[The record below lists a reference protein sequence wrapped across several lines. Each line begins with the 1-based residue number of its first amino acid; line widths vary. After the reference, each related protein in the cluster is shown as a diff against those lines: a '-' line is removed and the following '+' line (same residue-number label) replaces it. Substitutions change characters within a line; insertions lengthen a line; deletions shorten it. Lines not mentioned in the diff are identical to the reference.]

1 MCENCAEL
9 VEVLNELSDADGSEG
24 GFQLKKEHALRVLG
38 YISSW
43 SQRQCL
49 CCFKEYKH
57 LEVFNQLVYALINL
71 VITQINSL
79 RNQLC
84 SAQNLTH
91 KGSGTEEGRPDW
103 AAGESA
109 PGSLPQPASPGED
122 EPVNVERDSA
132 EEDANI
138 PDPNQKKTQSHEQE
152 KIWPDGAQANPLGP
166 LDGGSESLNG
176 ENAAGGGGDNLDPF
190 SSWTTEEKEKLL
202 LCAAKIFQ
210 IQFPLYTAYKHNTHP
225 TIEDISAH
233 ESNILGSF
241 CDMND
246 VEVPLHLLRY
256 VCLFCGKH
264 GLSLMKECFEL
275 GTPES
280 LPFPIA
286 HAFITIVSNIRIWLH
301 IPAVMQ
307 HIIPFRTYVIR
318 YLCKLSD
325 QELRQSAARNMADL
339 MWSTVKEPLDSA
351 LCFDK
356 ESLDLAFKYFMSP
369 TLTMRLAGLS
379 QITNQLHTFNDVC
392 NNESLVSD
400 TETSI
405 AKELADWLIHNNV
418 VEHIFGPNLHIEI
431 IKQCQVILNF
441 LAAEGRLS
449 TQHIDCIWAAAQLK
463 HCSRYIHDLF
473 PSLIKNLDPVPLRH
487 VLNLVSGLHPS
498 AHTEQT
504 LYLASMLIK
513 ALWNNALAAKA
524 QLSKQSSFASLLNT
538 NLPMGNK
545 KGSPAA
551 SPDSSDNSDTQHS
564 GGSDMEMDDQM
575 MVPSNKRSQQRLSDT
590 EESMQGSSDE
600 TANSVEEGSSGP
612 GSSSGRS
619 EASSNE
625 AASSRA
631 SQSAG
636 SPGSELH
643 SDDMADS
650 EALKEEEEDEEE
662 DDEEDEDDDEEDDD
676 EGNASNAED
685 GQQKEG
691 HTETRKRKAGEALG
705 EGSGHG
711 VGSIGSGGGAKTKVL
726 QFSPETSA
734 AMVTAASTSLEGRM
748 RLLDACSS
756 SSSARA
762 EAMEPQQPEDI
773 SPSQMGQGP
782 QEPPCLPRP
791 GDFLGGAMSSELFNC
806 RRFIG
811 PQHHHHHHHHHH
823 EGPMVEDMLSADDV
837 SCSSSQVSA
846 KSEKNMADFDGEES
860 GCEEEL
866 VQINSHAE
874 LSSHLQQHLPN
885 LASIYH
891 EHLVQ
896 GPAVHKHQYSSHAVT
911 DINLDNV
918 CKKGNTLLWDL
929 VQDEDAI
936 HLSEG
941 LINEA
946 EKLLCSLV
954 CWFTDRQIRM
964 RFIEGCLD
972 NLAHHRSVVVSL
984 RLLPKLFGTFQQF
997 GSSYD
1002 THWITMWAEK
1012 ELHMM
1017 KLFFD
1022 NLQHYI
1028 QEVREHR
1035 HKFALYSHS
1044 AEVQVRL
1051 QFLTCV
1057 FSTLG
1062 SPDHFRLSLEQ
1073 VDILWHCLVEDAEC
1087 YDDALHW
1094 FLNQVRSKDQHA
1106 MGMETYKHLFLEKM
1120 PQLKPETIS
1129 MTGLNLFQHL
1139 CNLARLATSTLDN
1152 ASNCELCGMDQLW
1165 GIALR
1170 AQSADISRAAIQY
1183 INSYYINAGKTG
1195 LEKEQEFIRKC
1206 MESLLM
1212 ASANLEKDAHSSLTS
1227 IERGLLMLKTHL
1239 EAFRRRFAYHL
1250 RQWQIEGTG
1259 ISSHLKALSDKQS
1272 LPLRIVCQPAGLP
1285 DKMTIE
1291 MYPSDQVADLR
1302 AEVTHWYENL
1312 QKEQMNQQAQL
1323 QEFGQSS
1330 RQQGD
1335 FPGGLMGPVRM
1346 ISSGHELTTDYDE
1359 KTLHELGFKDM
1370 QMVFVSLGAPRRE
1383 RKGEGVQLPASCLP
1397 PPQKEHIPMLLLL
1410 QEPHLTTLFDLLE
1423 MLACFKPPSPN
1434 TEKLQESPESARC
1447 EELHLHAEN
1456 LSRRVWE
1463 LLMLLPTCPKM
1474 LQAFQNI
1481 SDETLQSGESLCWKE
1496 LLRIKSPHKLLY
1508 ALEIIEALGK
1518 PNRRIHRESTGSY
1531 SDLYPDSDDSSEDQI
1546 ENSKNTWSC
1555 KFVSSG
1561 GLQLLLEIFNSGILE
1576 PKDQESWTVW
1586 QLDCLACLLKLIC
1599 QFAVDPADLDLAYH
1613 DVFSWS
1619 GLAESQRKRA
1629 WPGKSRKS
1637 TVEHGKGLHIP
1648 RLTEVFLSLV
1658 QGTNLIQRLIN
1669 VAYTY
1674 DNLAHRVLKAQSD
1687 HRSRHEVTHYSMW
1700 LLVSWA
1706 HCSSTVKSS
1715 LADSDH
1721 LHDWLKKLTLLVPE
1735 PAVRH
1740 EACNGLYKLSLS
1752 GLEGGESINRS
1763 FLLLAASTLLKFLP
1777 DAQALKPLRVEDY
1790 EEEPLL
1796 RTGCKE
1802 YFWLLCKLIDNIHV
1816 KDASQKVSPS
1826 LSLTGTMQ
1834 TTLLDLDALARH
1846 LADCIR
1852 SREILDQQDGNIE
1865 DDGLTGLLRLATSV
1879 LKHKPPFKFSR
1890 EGQEFL
1896 RDVYNLLFLLPS
1908 LADRA
1913 QPKCKSHS
1921 ARAAAYDLLVEMVKG
1936 SVENYRLLHNWVM
1949 SQHMQ
1954 SSHAPYKWDY
1964 WPHDDVRAEC
1974 RFVGLTNLGATCYMA
1989 STIQQLY
1996 MIPEARQAV
2005 FTAKYSEEIK
2015 HKTTLLELQKMF
2027 TYLMESERKAY
2038 NPRPFCKTYTMD
2050 KQPLNTGEQKDMT
2063 EFFTDLITKI
2073 EEMSQELKN
2082 TVKTLFGGVIT
2093 NNVVSLDC
2101 DHVSQTAEEFYTVRC
2116 QVADMK
2122 NIYESLDEVTIKD
2135 TLEGDNMY
2143 TCSQCGKKVRAEK
2156 RACFKKLPRILSFN
2170 TMRYTFNMVTM
2181 MKEKVNTHFSFPLR
2195 LDMTPY
2201 TEDFL
2206 MGKGERKEGFREE
2219 REQSVTESYEYD
2231 LIGVTVHT
2239 GTADGG
2245 HYYSFI
2251 RDIVNPHAYKNNKWY
2266 LFNDAEVKP
2275 FDSAQ
2280 LASECFGGEMTT
2292 KTYDSVTD
2300 KFMDFSFEKTHS
2312 AYMLFYKRVEL
2323 EEENGKDFSFDV
2335 SPDLLEWIWHD
2346 NMQFLQDKNIF
2357 EHTYFGFMWQLCSS
2371 IPSTLPDPKAVSLM
2385 TAKLST
2391 SFVLETFIHSK
2402 EKPTMLQWIELLTK
2416 QFNNNQAACEWFLD
2430 RMADDNWWPMQILI
2444 KCPNQI
2450 VRQMFQRLCIHV
2462 IQRLRPVHAHLYL
2475 QPGME
2480 DGSDDMDGP
2489 VEDIGS
2495 RSCVTRFV
2503 KTLLSIM
2510 EHGVKPHS
2518 KHLTEYFAFLYEFAK
2533 MGEEES
2539 QFLLSLQAIS
2549 IMVHFYMGTKGPEN
2563 PQVEVL
2569 SEEEAEEEDE
2579 EEDILSLAEEKY
2591 RPAALEKMIALI
2603 ALLVEQSRHL
2613 TLSQS
2618 DMAALTGGKG
2628 FPFLFQHIRDG
2639 INIRQTCN
2647 LIFSLCRYNNRLA
2660 EHIVSMLFT
2669 SIAKLTPEAANPFFK
2684 LLTMLMEFAGGPP
2697 GMPSFASYILQRIW
2711 EVIEYNPSQCLDWL
2725 AVQTPRN
2732 KLAHSWVLQNM
2743 ENWVERFLL
2752 AHNYPRV
2759 RTSAAYLLVSLIPS
2773 NSFRQMFRST
2783 RSLHLPTRELPLSP
2797 DTTVVLHQVYN
2808 LLLGLLGRA
2817 KLYVDAS
2824 VHGTT
2829 KLVQY
2834 FSFMTYCLISKTEK
2848 LMFSGYFMDLWNL
2861 FQPKLSEPAI
2871 ATNHNKQALLS
2882 FWYNVCVDCPE
2893 NVRLVVQNPVVTK
2906 NIAFNYILADHD
2918 DQEVVLFNRGM
2929 LPAYYGILRM
2939 CCEQSPTFT
2948 RQLASHQNIQW
2959 AFKNLTPH
2967 ASQYPGAVEELFNL
2981 MQLFVAQRVDMKE
2994 EELDDIKQF
3003 KKTTISCYLRCLDGR
3018 SCWTTLISA
3027 FRVLLENDEDRL
3039 LVVFNRGLIL
3049 MTESFNTLHMMYHE
3063 ATACHVTGDLVE
3075 LLSIFLS
3082 VLKSTRPYL
3091 QRKDVKQALIQ
3102 WQERIDFAHKLLT
3115 LLNSYSPPEL
3125 RNACLDVL
3133 KELVLLSPHDFL
3145 HTLVPFLQHNH
3156 CTYHHSNIPMSF
3168 GPYLPCRENIK
3179 LMGAKNN
3186 IRPPRPELNMCL
3198 LPSLVESSKG
3208 KDEVYDRMLLDYF
3221 LSYHQFIHLLCRV
3234 AINCEKFTD
3243 TLVKL
3248 SVLIAYEGLPLHLAL
3263 FPKLW
3268 TELCQSQSVLAKT
3281 CVKLLCDDP
3290 AFSEYIKCI
3299 LMDERTFLNNNVVYS
3314 FLTCFLPKLQVLSGP
3329 SCSNLISVLVTN
3341 LLTEQS
3347 NLQPE
3352 LALHRV
3358 ELNKTS
3364 SLLNADLRSLVLL
3377 LSIQPPPSIDA
3388 ALCPALQELLG
3399 RCRLCLQ
3406 QRSSLELEAKDLK
3419 SKAEDEGATPVK
3431 RRRVS
3436 SDDDRAADA
3445 AAPLCMASSSSSSA
3459 LPVCGDPKPDQQ
3471 EALTPA
3477 STSDTETRD
3486 SSSLID
3492 PGTEQDPPS
3501 PEPTPATSRN
3511 MDSALKEEKMEV
3523 SSSSSS
3529 SFSSSS
3535 SSSLLQDAGDGF
3547 VQVEEP
3553 EAPQPGGTGEE
3564 REEERRRTEPQPP
3577 TAADGEAKDSAAAA
3591 ANVSGSAPTLP
3602 EDATSPS
3609 AIGLAG
3615 DGSEGAG
3622 TSQVIL
3628 SGGAPPPDML
3638 DMLHRTVEAT
3648 ITIVTK
3654 LSVKAT
3660 PSS

>member
-1 MCENCAEL
+1 
-9 VEVLNELSDADGSEG
+9 
-24 GFQLKKEHALRVLG
+24 
-38 YISSW
+38 
-43 SQRQCL
+43 
-49 CCFKEYKH
+49 
-57 LEVFNQLVYALINL
+57 
-71 VITQINSL
+71 
-79 RNQLC
+79 
-84 SAQNLTH
+84 
-91 KGSGTEEGRPDW
+91 
-103 AAGESA
+103 
-109 PGSLPQPASPGED
+109 
-122 EPVNVERDSA
+122 
-132 EEDANI
+132 
-138 PDPNQKKTQSHEQE
+138 
-152 KIWPDGAQANPLGP
+152 
-166 LDGGSESLNG
+166 
-176 ENAAGGGGDNLDPF
+176 
-190 SSWTTEEKEKLL
+190 
-202 LCAAKIFQ
+202 
-210 IQFPLYTAYKHNTHP
+210 
-225 TIEDISAH
+225 
-233 ESNILGSF
+233 
-241 CDMND
+241 
-246 VEVPLHLLRY
+246 
-256 VCLFCGKH
+256 
-264 GLSLMKECFEL
+264 
-275 GTPES
+275 
-280 LPFPIA
+280 
-286 HAFITIVSNIRIWLH
+286 
-301 IPAVMQ
+301 
-307 HIIPFRTYVIR
+307 
-318 YLCKLSD
+318 
-325 QELRQSAARNMADL
+325 
-339 MWSTVKEPLDSA
+339 
-351 LCFDK
+351 
-356 ESLDLAFKYFMSP
+356 
-369 TLTMRLAGLS
+369 
-379 QITNQLHTFNDVC
+379 
-392 NNESLVSD
+392 
-400 TETSI
+400 
-405 AKELADWLIHNNV
+405 
-418 VEHIFGPNLHIEI
+418 
-431 IKQCQVILNF
+431 
-441 LAAEGRLS
+441 
-449 TQHIDCIWAAAQLK
+449 
-463 HCSRYIHDLF
+463 
-473 PSLIKNLDPVPLRH
+473 
-487 VLNLVSGLHPS
+487 
-498 AHTEQT
+498 
-504 LYLASMLIK
+504 
-513 ALWNNALAAKA
+513 
-524 QLSKQSSFASLLNT
+524 
-538 NLPMGNK
+538 
-545 KGSPAA
+545 
-551 SPDSSDNSDTQHS
+551 
-564 GGSDMEMDDQM
+564 
-575 MVPSNKRSQQRLSDT
+575 
-590 EESMQGSSDE
+590 
-600 TANSVEEGSSGP
+600 
-612 GSSSGRS
+612 
-619 EASSNE
+619 
-625 AASSRA
+625 
-631 SQSAG
+631 
-636 SPGSELH
+636 
-643 SDDMADS
+643 
-650 EALKEEEEDEEE
+650 
-662 DDEEDEDDDEEDDD
+662 
-676 EGNASNAED
+676 
-685 GQQKEG
+685 
-691 HTETRKRKAGEALG
+691 
-705 EGSGHG
+705 
-711 VGSIGSGGGAKTKVL
+711 
-726 QFSPETSA
+726 
-734 AMVTAASTSLEGRM
+734 
-748 RLLDACSS
+748 
-756 SSSARA
+756 
-762 EAMEPQQPEDI
+762 
-773 SPSQMGQGP
+773 
-782 QEPPCLPRP
+782 
-791 GDFLGGAMSSELFNC
+791 
-806 RRFIG
+806 
-811 PQHHHHHHHHHH
+811 
-823 EGPMVEDMLSADDV
+823 MVEDMLSADDV

-866 VQINSHAE
+866 AQINSHAE

-896 GPAVHKHQYSSHAVT
+896 PAVHKHQYSSHAIT

-972 NLAHHRSVVVSL
+972 NLAHHSVVVSL

-1002 THWITMWAEK
+1002 THWITWAEK

-1022 NLQHYI
+1022 DLQHYI
-1028 QEVREHR
+1028 QEVRENL
-1035 HKFALYSHS
+1035 HKFAYGHS

-1062 SPDHFRLSLEQ
+1062 SPDHFLSLEQ

-1152 ASNCELCGMDQLW
+1152 TSSCELCGMDQLW

-1183 INSYYINAGKTG
+1183 INSYYMNKTG

-1206 MESLLM
+1206 MESLLI

-1239 EAFRRRFAYHL
+1239 EAFRRFAYHL

-1259 ISSHLKALSDKQS
+1259 ISSHLKALNEKQS

-1323 QEFGQSS
+1323 QEFGQSG
-1330 RQQGD
+1330 RQTGD
-1335 FPGGLMGPVRM
+1335 FPGLMGPVRM

-1423 MLACFKPPSPN
+1423 MLACFKPPIPN
-1434 TEKLQESPESARC
+1434 TETSQESPESQRC

-1481 SDETLQSGESLCWKE
+1481 SDETEGLCWKE

-1576 PKDQESWTVW
+1576 PKDQESWTW

-1637 TVEHGKGLHIP
+1637 TVDHGKGLHIP

-1674 DNLAHRVLKAQSD
+1674 DNLGHVLKAQSD
-1687 HRSRHEVTHYSMW
+1687 HRSRHETHYSMW

-1721 LHDWLKKLTLLVPE
+1721 LHDWLRKLTLLVPE

-1777 DAQALKPLRVEDY
+1777 DAQALKPLRQVEDY

-1816 KDASQKVSPS
+1816 KDAS
-1826 LSLTGTMQ
+1826 
-1834 TTLLDLDALARH
+1834 
-1846 LADCIR
+1846 
-1852 SREILDQQDGNIE
+1852 REILDQQDGATE

-1879 LKHKPPFKFSR
+1879 LKHKPPFKLSC

-1913 QPKCKSHS
+1913 QPKCKSHA
-1921 ARAAAYDLLVEMVKG
+1921 ARAAAYDLLVEVKG

-1954 SSHAPYKWDY
+1954 SHAPYKWDY

-1974 RFVGLTNLGATCYMA
+1974 RFVGLTNLGATCYLA

-2073 EEMSQELKN
+2073 EEMSLELKN

-2093 NNVVSLDC
+2093 NNVVSLLQDC

-2156 RACFKKLPRILSFN
+2156 ACFKKLPRILSFN

-2195 LDMTPY
+2195 LDMTSY

-2206 MGKGERKEGFREE
+2206 MGKGERKDFREE
-2219 REQSVTESYEYD
+2219 RKATESYEYD

-2251 RDIVNPHAYKNNKWY
+2251 RDIINPYAHKNNKRY

-2357 EHTYFGFMWQLCSS
+2357 EHTYFFMWQLCSS

-2416 QFNNNQAACEWFLD
+2416 QFNNSQAACEWFLD

-2480 DGSDDMDGP
+2480 DSDDMDGP

-2603 ALLVEQSRHL
+2603 ALLVEQSRSEHL

-2759 RTSAAYLLVSLIPS
+2759 RTAAYLLVSLIPS

-2829 KLVQY
+2829 KLMQY

-2861 FQPKLSEPAI
+2861 FQLQPKLSEPAI

-2929 LPAYYGILRM
+2929 LPAYYGILRL
-2939 CCEQSPTFT
+2939 CCEQSPAFT

-2981 MQLFVAQRVDMKE
+2981 MQLFVAQRPDMRE
-2994 EELDDIKQF
+2994 EELEDIKQF

-3018 SCWTTLISA
+3018 SCWTTLIA

-3049 MTESFNTLHMMYHE
+3049 MTELQSFNTLHMMYHE

-3125 RNACLDVL
+3125 RNACLVL

-3156 CTYHHSNIPMSF
+3156 CTYHHSNIPSF

-3198 LPSLVESSKG
+3198 LPSLVESSKQG
-3208 KDEVYDRMLLDYF
+3208 KDEAYDRMLLDYF

-3248 SVLIAYEGLPLHLAL
+3248 VLIAYEGLPLHLSL

-3268 TELCQSQSVLAKT
+3268 TELCQSSSAMAKT
-3281 CVKLLCDDP
+3281 CVKLLCEDP

-3299 LMDERTFLNNNVVYS
+3299 LMDERTFLNNNVAYS
-3314 FLTCFLPKLQVLSGP
+3314 FLTCFMHKVQVLSSP
-3329 SCSNLISVLVTN
+3329 SSSNLIGVLVTN
-3341 LLTEQS
+3341 LLSEQS

-3352 LALHRV
+3352 LAAHHA

-3364 SLLNADLRSLVLL
+3364 SLLNADLRALVLL
-3377 LSIQPPPSIDA
+3377 LSVQPPQAVDP
-3388 ALCPALQELLG
+3388 ALSPALQELLT
-3399 RCRLCLQ
+3399 RCRLCIQ
-3406 QRSSLELEAKDLK
+3406 QRSTLELEVKDHK

-3431 RRRVS
+3431 RRRMS
-3436 SDDDRAADA
+3436 SDDDAAADG
-3445 AAPLCMASSSSSSA
+3445 AAPLCVASTSSSSA
-3459 LPVCGDPKPDQQ
+3459 LPTCGDAKADHQ
-3471 EALTPA
+3471 EALTPT

-3501 PEPTPATSRN
+3501 PDSNPATSGN
-3511 MDSALKEEKMEV
+3511 LDSSPKEEKMEA
-3523 SSSSSS
+3523 SSSSS

-3535 SSSLLQDAGDGF
+3535 SSLMQEAGEGF
-3547 VQVEEP
+3547 VQGEEP
-3553 EAPQPGGTGEE
+3553 EPQRHVGTAEEHGEE
-3564 REEERRRTEPQPP
+3564 
-3577 TAADGEAKDSAAAA
+3577 AKK
-3591 ANVSGSAPTLP
+3591 
-3602 EDATSPS
+3602 
-3609 AIGLAG
+3609 
-3615 DGSEGAG
+3615 GAG
-3622 TSQVIL
+3622 TSTSADEEKEKEAGSKAGI
-3628 SGGAPPPDML
+3628 SPAPPQLEETTLPSAMGLVGEGPESCSSHASSAQMSSDTPDML
-3638 DMLHRTVEAT
+3638 DMLYRTVDAA
-3648 ITIVTK
+3648 IAIVTK
-3654 LSVKAT
+3654 LSTKGP

>member
-9 VEVLNELSDADGSEG
+9 VEVLNEISDTDSTDGL
-24 GFQLKKEHALRVLG
+24 QLKKDHALRIFS
-38 YISSW
+38 YINSW
-43 SQRQCL
+43 TQRQCL

-57 LEVFNQLVYALINL
+57 LEVFNQVVYALINL
-71 VITQINSL
+71 VVTHVQAL
-79 RNQLC
+79 QDQLC
-84 SAQNLTH
+84 KSCTNNTD
-91 KGSGTEEGRPDW
+91 SDW
-103 AAGESA
+103 ADVTQQS
-109 PGSLPQPASPGED
+109 D
-122 EPVNVERDSA
+122 EPVNVERESN
-132 EEDANI
+132 EEDGESEGQNTTESKLDSSEACGRTEDVSEKS
-138 PDPNQKKTQSHEQE
+138 PD
-152 KIWPDGAQANPLGP
+152 A
-166 LDGGSESLNG
+166 
-176 ENAAGGGGDNLDPF
+176 F
-190 SSWTTEEKEKLL
+190 STWNTEEKEKLL
-202 LCAAKIFQ
+202 LCVAKIFQ

-225 TIEDISAH
+225 TIEDISAQ

-264 GLSLMKECFEL
+264 GLSLMKDCFES
-275 GTPES
+275 GTPET

-286 HAFITIVSNIRIWLH
+286 HAFITVVSNIRIWLH

-339 MWSTVKEPLDSA
+339 MWSTVKEPLDTA

-405 AKELADWLIHNNV
+405 AKELADWLINNNV

-449 TQHIDCIWAAAQLK
+449 TQHVDCIWAAAQLK

-487 VLNLVSGLHPS
+487 LLNLVSALHPS

-504 LYLASMLIK
+504 LYLSSMLIK

-551 SPDSSDNSDTQHS
+551 SPESSDNSDTHHS
-564 GGSDMEMDDQM
+564 GGSDIEMDEPIM
-575 MVPSNKRSQQRLSDT
+575 NRAKRVQQRLSDT

-600 TANSVEEGSSGP
+600 TANSGEDASSGP

-619 EASSNE
+619 EGSSNE
-625 AASSRA
+625 VNSSHA

-636 SPGSELH
+636 SPGSEVH
-643 SDDMADS
+643 SEDMADS
-650 EALKEEEEDEEE
+650 EALKEEEEEEE
-662 DDEEDEDDDEEDDD
+662 EEEEV
-676 EGNASNAED
+676 ERGRCPL
-685 GQQKEG
+685 KECRNP
-691 HTETRKRKAGEALG
+691 ELRKRKSESHAGICLG
-705 EGSGHG
+705 EPQGATDRSGAN
-711 VGSIGSGGGAKTKVL
+711 SGTGKDL
-726 QFSPETSA
+726 PFSPEAVSS
-734 AMVTAASTSLEGRM
+734 VDNRM
-748 RLLDACSS
+748 RILDACSS
-756 SSSARA
+756 H
-762 EAMEPQQPEDI
+762 PEDPDHDMAEEIGPTHLSQGSQDTCI
-773 SPSQMGQGP
+773 S
-782 QEPPCLPRP
+782 RTA
-791 GDFLGGAMSSELFNC
+791 DFLGEAIGNELFNC

-811 PQHHHHHHHHHH
+811 PQHHQHHPHHHHPHHNPH
-823 EGPMVEDMLSADDV
+823 EGHIVDDMLSADDV

-874 LSSHLQQHLPN
+874 LTSHLQQHLPN

-891 EHLVQ
+891 EHLSQ
-896 GPAVHKHQYSSHAVT
+896 GPAVHKHQYSGNAIT

-964 RFIEGCLD
+964 RFIEGCLE
-972 NLAHHRSVVVSL
+972 NLANHRSVVVSL

-1017 KLFFD
+1017 KHFFE
-1022 NLQHYI
+1022 NLLHYV
-1028 QEVREHR
+1028 QEVREER
-1035 HKFALYSHS
+1035 HKFALYGHS

-1073 VDILWHCLVEDAEC
+1073 VDILWHCLVEDSEC

-1120 PQLKPETIS
+1120 PQLKPEIIS

-1139 CNLARLATSTLDN
+1139 CNLARLATSAYDSG
-1152 ASNCELCGMDQLW
+1152 SNCELCGMDQLW

-1170 AQSADISRAAIQY
+1170 AQSADVSRAAIQY
-1183 INSYYINAGKTG
+1183 INSYYINVGMTCKSAKLGKTG
-1195 LEKEQEFIRKC
+1195 LEKEQEFISKC
-1206 MESLLM
+1206 MESLMM
-1212 ASANLEKDAHSSLTS
+1212 ASGNLEKDPHSSLTI

-1250 RQWQIEGTG
+1250 RQWQIEGKG

-1323 QEFGQSS
+1323 QEFGQNS
-1330 RQQGD
+1330 RQGD

-1397 PPQKEHIPMLLLL
+1397 PPQKDNIPMLLLL

-1423 MLACFKPPSPN
+1423 MLASFKPPFGERSVED
-1434 TEKLQESPESARC
+1434 TESARC
-1447 EELHLHAEN
+1447 EELHLNAEN

-1463 LLMLLPTCPKM
+1463 LLMLLPTCPNM

-1481 SDETLQSGESLCWKE
+1481 SEEGSDGPCWKD

-1518 PNRRIHRESTGSY
+1518 PNRRIRRESTGSY

-1546 ENSKNTWSC
+1546 ENSKNSWSC

-1561 GLQLLLEIFNSGILE
+1561 GLQLLLEIFNSAILE

-1586 QLDCLACLLKLIC
+1586 LLDCLACLLKLVC
-1599 QFAVDPADLDLAYH
+1599 QFAIDPADLDLAYH
-1613 DVFSWS
+1613 DVFAWS
-1619 GLAESQRKRA
+1619 GVTENHRKRA
-1629 WPGKSRKS
+1629 WPGKSRKGAGDH
-1637 TVEHGKGLHIP
+1637 VKGLHIP

-1658 QGTNLIQRLIN
+1658 QGTNMIHRLIS

-1674 DNLAHRVLKAQSD
+1674 DNLAHRVLKAQSH

-1706 HCSSTVKSS
+1706 HCCSVVKSS
-1715 LADSDH
+1715 LADSEH

-1735 PAVRH
+1735 TAVRH

-1777 DAQALKPLRVEDY
+1777 DAQALKPVRAEDY
-1790 EEEPLL
+1790 EDEPVL

-1816 KDASQKVSPS
+1816 KDASQ
-1826 LSLTGTMQ
+1826 

-1852 SREILDQQDGNIE
+1852 REILDQQDGNIE

-1879 LKHKPPFKFSR
+1879 VKHKPPFKFSQ
-1890 EGQEFL
+1890 EGQDFL
-1896 RDVYNLLFLLPS
+1896 RDVFNLLFLLPS
-1908 LADRA
+1908 LKDRH

-1936 SVENYRLLHNWVM
+1936 SVENYRLLHNSVM
-1949 SQHMQ
+1949 AQHMQ

-1974 RFVGLTNLGATCYMA
+1974 RFVGLTNLGATCYLA

-1996 MIPEARQAV
+1996 MIPEARQAI
-2005 FTAKYSEEIK
+2005 FTAKYAEEIK

-2073 EEMSQELKN
+2073 EEMSPDLKN
-2082 TVKTLFGGVIT
+2082 TVKSLFGGVIT

-2101 DHVSQTAEEFYTVRC
+2101 EHVSQTAEEFYTVRC

-2206 MGKGERKEGFREE
+2206 MGKCDRKDGFRDEGE
-2219 REQSVTESYEYD
+2219 AKPAESYEYD

-2266 LFNDAEVKP
+2266 LFNDAEVKT

-2312 AYMLFYKRVEL
+2312 AYMLFYKRVEM
-2323 EEENGKDFSFDV
+2323 EEENGRECKFDV
-2335 SPDLLEWIWHD
+2335 SSDLLEWIWHD

-2371 IPSTLPDPKAVSLM
+2371 IPSTLPDPKAISLM

-2416 QFNNNQAACEWFLD
+2416 QFNNSQAACEWFLD
-2430 RMADDNWWPMQILI
+2430 RMADDDWWPMQILI

-2533 MGEEES
+2533 MGEEEVSRIS
-2539 QFLLSLQAIS
+2539 QFLLSLQTIS

-2563 PQVEVL
+2563 PPVEVL
-2569 SEEEAEEEDE
+2569 SEEEGEEEEE

-2603 ALLVEQSRHL
+2603 ALLVEQSRSERHL
-2613 TLSQS
+2613 TLSQN

-2628 FPFLFQHIRDG
+2628 FPFMFQHIRDG

-2697 GMPSFASYILQRIW
+2697 GMPSFASCILQRIW

-2783 RSLHLPTRELPLSP
+2783 RSLHIPTRDLPLSP

-2808 LLLGLLGRA
+2808 VLLGLLSRA
-2817 KLYVDAS
+2817 KLYVDAV

-2848 LMFSGYFMDLWNL
+2848 LMFSSYFMDLWNL

-2882 FWYNVCVDCPE
+2882 FWYNVCVECPE
-2893 NVRLVVQNPVVTK
+2893 NVRLIVQNPVVTK

-2918 DQEVVLFNRGM
+2918 DQDVVLFNRGM

-2939 CCEQSPTFT
+2939 CCEQSPAFT

-2981 MQLFVAQRVDMKE
+2981 MQLFVAQRPDMRE
-2994 EELDDIKQF
+2994 EELEDIKQF

-3027 FRVLLENDEDRL
+3027 FRILLENDEDRL

-3082 VLKSTRPYL
+3082 VLKATRPYL

-3102 WQERIDFAHKLLT
+3102 WQERIEFAHKLLT

-3125 RNACLDVL
+3125 RNACIDVL

-3168 GPYLPCRENIK
+3168 GPYFPCRENIK
-3179 LMGAKNN
+3179 LMGGKNN

-3198 LPSLVESSKG
+3198 LPSMVETSQG

-3234 AINCEKFTD
+3234 AINCEKFTE

-3248 SVLIAYEGLPLHLAL
+3248 SVLIAYEGLPLHLEL

-3268 TELCQSQSVLAKT
+3268 TELCQSQSTMAKN
-3281 CVKLLCDDP
+3281 CVKLLCEDP
-3290 AFSEYIKCI
+3290 AFAEYIKCI
-3299 LMDERTFLNNNVVYS
+3299 LMDERTFLNSNVVYTFLTS
-3314 FLTCFLPKLQVLSGP
+3314 FLLKVQSQVLSGS
-3329 SCSNLISVLVTN
+3329 SCANLINILVTN
-3341 LLTEQS
+3341 LISEYH
-3347 NLQPE
+3347 NLEPE
-3352 LALHRV
+3352 LTSQRV
-3358 ELNKTS
+3358 EVCKTS
-3364 SLLNADLRSLVLL
+3364 IILNADLRAFTLM
-3377 LSIQPPPSIDA
+3377 LSVHTPKQLD
-3388 ALCPALQELLG
+3388 PALIPTLQDLLNK
-3399 RCRLCLQ
+3399 CRTCLQ
-3406 QRSSLELEAKDLK
+3406 QRNAQELEAKERT
-3419 SKAEDEGATPVK
+3419 SKDDEGATPVK
-3431 RRRVS
+3431 RRRVN
-3436 SDDDRAADA
+3436 SDEDH
-3445 AAPLCMASSSSSSA
+3445 PLESCS
-3459 LPVCGDPKPDQQ
+3459 GDLKSEPR

-3486 SSSLID
+3486 SSVID

-3501 PEPTPATSRN
+3501 PENVSVKVDRMDLTSSVSE
-3511 MDSALKEEKMEV
+3511 DALFCSRPSEEQGGGESKIEECKDVKEEMQGIKT
-3523 SSSSSS
+3523 SSVAEEDSEFPSTSVFAGLS
-3529 SFSSSS
+3529 DMVD
-3535 SSSLLQDAGDGF
+3535 LRGCENQTLPLQD
-3547 VQVEEP
+3547 P
-3553 EAPQPGGTGEE
+3553 ETSLTDSCAQSRGLFNFMQQHDILDTLC
-3564 REEERRRTEPQPP
+3564 RTIE
-3577 TAADGEAKDSAAAA
+3577 S
-3591 ANVSGSAPTLP
+3591 
-3602 EDATSPS
+3602 
-3609 AIGLAG
+3609 
-3615 DGSEGAG
+3615 
-3622 TSQVIL
+3622 
-3628 SGGAPPPDML
+3628 
-3638 DMLHRTVEAT
+3638 T
-3648 ITIVTK
+3648 ISVVTK
-3654 LSVKAT
+3654 LPGKGNRAAS
-3660 PSS
+3660 

>member
-9 VEVLNELSDADGSEG
+9 VEVLNEISDADGSDG
-24 GFQLKKEHALRVLG
+24 GFQLKKEHALRVLA

-43 SQRQCL
+43 TQRQCL

-71 VITQINSL
+71 VIAQISSL
-79 RNQLC
+79 RDRLC
-84 SAQNLTH
+84 STHDHTH
-91 KGSGTEEGRPDW
+91 KGGAFRVKGVGSEWSSVEG
-103 AAGESA
+103 AA
-109 PGSLPQPASPGED
+109 GSLPQPSSPGED
-122 EPVNVERDSA
+122 EHVNVERDSA
-132 EEDANI
+132 EEDGGDT
-138 PDPNQKKTQSHEQE
+138 PELNQGQ
-152 KIWPDGAQANPLGP
+152 
-166 LDGGSESLNG
+166 GSELPG
-176 ENAAGGGGDNLDPF
+176 EDPVNVRQPINVSGSEGGAESHDSVSQDSF
-190 SSWTTEEKEKLL
+190 SSWSTEEREKLL

-264 GLSLMKECFEL
+264 GLSLMKECFES

-307 HIIPFRTYVIR
+307 HIIPFRNYVIR

-339 MWSTVKEPLDSA
+339 MWSTVKEPLDST

-441 LAAEGRLS
+441 LAAESRLS
-449 TQHIDCIWAAAQLK
+449 TQHVDCIWAAAQLK

-538 NLPMGNK
+538 NIPMGNK

-551 SPDSSDNSDTQHS
+551 SPDSSDNSDMQHS

-575 MVPSNKRSQQRLSDT
+575 MTGSKRGQQRLSDT

-612 GSSSGRS
+612 GSSSGHS
-619 EASSNE
+619 DVSSNE

-636 SPGSELH
+636 SPGSEMH
-643 SDDMADS
+643 SDDMVDS
-650 EALKEEEEDEEE
+650 EALKEDDEDEEEEEEDDEDEDEEE
-662 DDEEDEDDDEEDDD
+662 DEDKGDQSAAD
-676 EGNASNAED
+676 G
-685 GQQKEG
+685 GQQKESKEQP
-691 HTETRKRKAGEALG
+691 ETRKRKAGEALC
-705 EGSGHG
+705 EGNSQGAG
-711 VGSIGSGGGAKTKVL
+711 PSCSGGKDNSKVL
-726 QFSPETSA
+726 PFSPETSA
-734 AMVTAASTSLEGRM
+734 VMATAASVSLEGRM
-748 RLLDACSS
+748 RLFDACSA
-756 SSSARA
+756 SSSARPDEGA
-762 EAMEPQQPEDI
+762 SPQQPPNI
-773 SPSQMGQGP
+773 SSTQRVQGP
-782 QEPPCLPRP
+782 QEPSCLSRT
-791 GDFLGGAMSSELFNC
+791 GDFLGEAMGNELFNC
-806 RRFIG
+806 QRFIA
-811 PQHHHHHHHHHH
+811 PQHHHHHHHHH
-823 EGPMVEDMLSADDV
+823 EGALVEDMLSADDV

-929 VQDEDAI
+929 VQDEDAV

-1022 NLQHYI
+1022 DLQHYI
-1028 QEVREHR
+1028 REVHEHR
-1035 HKFALYSHS
+1035 HRFALYSHS

-1139 CNLARLATSTLDN
+1139 CNLARLATSALDN
-1152 ASNCELCGMDQLW
+1152 ASSCELCGMDQLW

-1212 ASANLEKDAHSSLTS
+1212 ASANLEKYAQSSLTS

-1323 QEFGQSS
+1323 QEFGQSG
-1330 RQQGD
+1330 RQPGD

-1383 RKGEGVQLPASCLP
+1383 RKGEGIQLPASCLP

-1410 QEPHLTTLFDLLE
+1410 QEPHLTTLFELLE
-1423 MLACFKPPSPN
+1423 MLACFKPPSHT
-1434 TEKLQESPESARC
+1434 TEKDQEDPESARC

-1481 SDETLQSGESLCWKE
+1481 SDDTTGEGLCWKE

-1518 PNRRIHRESTGSY
+1518 PNRHIHRESTGSY
-1531 SDLYPDSDDSSEDQI
+1531 SDLYPDSDDSTEDQI
-1546 ENSKNTWSC
+1546 ENSKNSWSC

-1561 GLQLLLEIFNSGILE
+1561 GLQLLLEIFNSAILE
-1576 PKDQESWTVW
+1576 PKEQESWTVW
-1586 QLDCLACLLKLIC
+1586 LLDCLACLLKLIC

-1619 GLAESQRKRA
+1619 GLTDGQRKRA
-1629 WPGKSRKS
+1629 WHGKSRKS

-1648 RLTEVFLSLV
+1648 RLTEVFLGLV
-1658 QGTNLIQRLIN
+1658 QETNLIQRLIN

-1706 HCSSTVKSS
+1706 HCSSAVKSS

-1752 GLEGGESINRS
+1752 GLEGGDSINRS

-1796 RTGCKE
+1796 RKGCKE

-1816 KDASQKVSPS
+1816 KDASQVSPS
-1826 LSLTGTMQ
+1826 LSLAGSVQ
-1834 TTLLDLDALARH
+1834 TTLLDLDSLARH

-1852 SREILDQQDGNIE
+1852 SREILDQQDGAIE

-1896 RDVYNLLFLLPS
+1896 RDIHNLLFLLPS

-1913 QPKCKSHS
+1913 QPKCKSHAS
-1921 ARAAAYDLLVEMVKG
+1921 RAAAYDLLVETVKG
-1936 SVENYRLLHNWVM
+1936 SMENYRLLHNWVM

-1954 SSHAPYKWDY
+1954 TSHAAYKWDY

-1974 RFVGLTNLGATCYMA
+1974 RFVGLTNLGATCYLA

-2005 FTAKYSEEIK
+2005 FTAKYAEDIK

-2063 EFFTDLITKI
+2063 EFFTDLITKM
-2073 EEMSQELKN
+2073 EEMSHELKN

-2219 REQSVTESYEYD
+2219 GEPKVTGSYEYD

-2251 RDIVNPHAYKNNKWY
+2251 RDIINPHAYKNNKWY
-2266 LFNDAEVKP
+2266 LFNDAEVKS

-2312 AYMLFYKRVEL
+2312 AYMLFYKRVEP

-2416 QFNNNQAACEWFLD
+2416 QFNNSQAACEWFLD
-2430 RMADDNWWPMQILI
+2430 QMADDNWWPMQILI

-2480 DGSDDMDGP
+2480 DSSDDMDGP

-2549 IMVHFYMGTKGPEN
+2549 IMVHFYMGTKGPDN

-2569 SEEEAEEEDE
+2569 SEEEGEEEDE

-2603 ALLVEQSRHL
+2603 ALLVEQSRSERHL

-2797 DTTVVLHQVYN
+2797 DTTMVLHQVYN

-2848 LMFSGYFMDLWNL
+2848 LMFTGYFMDLWNL

-2871 ATNHNKQALLS
+2871 ATNHNKQALLT
-2882 FWYNVCVDCPE
+2882 FWYNMCVDCPE

-2918 DQEVVLFNRGM
+2918 DQEVVLFNRSM

-2939 CCEQSPTFT
+2939 CCEQSPAFT

-2981 MQLFVAQRVDMKE
+2981 MQLFVAQRADMRE
-2994 EELDDIKQF
+2994 EELDDVKQF
-3003 KKTTISCYLRCLDGR
+3003 KKTTINCYLRCLDGR

-3027 FRVLLENDEDRL
+3027 FRILLENDEDRL

-3082 VLKSTRPYL
+3082 VLKATHPYL
-3091 QRKDVKQALIQ
+3091 HRKDVKQALIQ

-3198 LPSLVESSKG
+3198 LPSMVESRKG
-3208 KDEVYDRMLLDYF
+3208 KDEVYDQMLLDYF

-3248 SVLIAYEGLPLHLAL
+3248 SVLIAYEGLPLHLTL

-3268 TELCQSQSVLAKT
+3268 AELSQSQAVLAKT
-3281 CVKLLCDDP
+3281 CMKLLCEDP
-3290 AFSEYIKCI
+3290 VFSEYIKVI
-3299 LMDERTFLNNNVVYS
+3299 LMEERTFLNNNTAYS
-3314 FLTCFLPKLQVLSGP
+3314 FLTCFLHKVQVLSAS
-3329 SCSNLISVLVTN
+3329 SCSNLVDVLVTN
-3341 LLTEQS
+3341 LLNEQS
-3347 NLQPE
+3347 SLQPE
-3352 LALHRV
+3352 LTAAQWM
-3358 ELNKTS
+3358 EFSKS
-3364 SLLNADLRSLVLL
+3364 SNQLNAELRVLVLL
-3377 LSIQPPPSIDA
+3377 LSIHPPQSVDP
-3388 ALCPALQELLG
+3388 ALGPTLQELLG
-3399 RCRLCLQ
+3399 RCRVCLH
-3406 QRSSLELEAKDLK
+3406 QRNTLELEAKDHK
-3419 SKAEDEGATPVK
+3419 TKVEDEGATPVK
-3431 RRRVS
+3431 RRRMS
-3436 SDDDRAADA
+3436 SDEDRVGEPAS
-3445 AAPLCMASSSSSSA
+3445 LCSSS
-3459 LPVCGDPKPDQQ
+3459 LPPCSEVKPDQQ
-3471 EALTPA
+3471 EALTPT

-3492 PGTEQDPPS
+3492 PGTEQDPPTPDPAPSGNLDMS
-3501 PEPTPATSRN
+3501 P
-3511 MDSALKEEKMEV
+3511 KEEKMEA
-3523 SSSSSS
+3523 SSSSS

-3535 SSSLLQDAGDGF
+3535 SLLQETGEGLVQGKEIEAPLGVEGGVAPATQSEKVKEEKAASKAGSSL
-3547 VQVEEP
+3547 
-3553 EAPQPGGTGEE
+3553 
-3564 REEERRRTEPQPP
+3564 
-3577 TAADGEAKDSAAAA
+3577 
-3591 ANVSGSAPTLP
+3591 
-3602 EDATSPS
+3602 
-3609 AIGLAG
+3609 
-3615 DGSEGAG
+3615 
-3622 TSQVIL
+3622 
-3628 SGGAPPPDML
+3628 APPLSEDTPFSTSLETVGEGLEYSSGHTPSPQAFLSVGPPADML
-3638 DMLHRTVEAT
+3638 DMLYRTVEAA

-3654 LSVKAT
+3654 LSAKGP

>member
-9 VEVLNELSDADGSEG
+9 VEVLNEISDTDSTDGL
-24 GFQLKKEHALRVLG
+24 QLKKDHALRIFS
-38 YISSW
+38 YINSW
-43 SQRQCL
+43 TQRQCL

-57 LEVFNQLVYALINL
+57 LEVFNQVVYALINL
-71 VITQINSL
+71 VVTHVQAL
-79 RNQLC
+79 QDQLC
-84 SAQNLTH
+84 KSCTNNTD
-91 KGSGTEEGRPDW
+91 SDW
-103 AAGESA
+103 ADVTQQS
-109 PGSLPQPASPGED
+109 D
-122 EPVNVERDSA
+122 EPVNVERESN
-132 EEDANI
+132 EEDGESEGQNTTESKLDSSEACGRTEDVSEKS
-138 PDPNQKKTQSHEQE
+138 PD
-152 KIWPDGAQANPLGP
+152 A
-166 LDGGSESLNG
+166 
-176 ENAAGGGGDNLDPF
+176 F
-190 SSWTTEEKEKLL
+190 STWNTEEKEKLL
-202 LCAAKIFQ
+202 LCVAKIFQ

-225 TIEDISAH
+225 TIEDISAQ

-264 GLSLMKECFEL
+264 GLSLMKDCFES
-275 GTPES
+275 GTPET

-286 HAFITIVSNIRIWLH
+286 HAFITVVSNIRIWLH

-339 MWSTVKEPLDSA
+339 MWSTVKEPLDTA

-405 AKELADWLIHNNV
+405 AKELADWLINNNV

-449 TQHIDCIWAAAQLK
+449 TQHVDCIWAAAQLK

-487 VLNLVSGLHPS
+487 LLNLVSALHPS

-504 LYLASMLIK
+504 LYLSSMLIK

-551 SPDSSDNSDTQHS
+551 SPESSDNSDTHHS
-564 GGSDMEMDDQM
+564 GGSDIEMDEPIM
-575 MVPSNKRSQQRLSDT
+575 NRAKRVQQRLSDT

-600 TANSVEEGSSGP
+600 TANSGEDASSGP

-619 EASSNE
+619 EGSSNE
-625 AASSRA
+625 VNSSHA

-636 SPGSELH
+636 SPGSEVH
-643 SDDMADS
+643 SEDMADS
-650 EALKEEEEDEEE
+650 EALKEEEEEEE
-662 DDEEDEDDDEEDDD
+662 EEEEV
-676 EGNASNAED
+676 ERGRCPL
-685 GQQKEG
+685 KECRNP
-691 HTETRKRKAGEALG
+691 ELRKRKSESHAGICLG
-705 EGSGHG
+705 EPQGATDRSGAN
-711 VGSIGSGGGAKTKVL
+711 SGTGKDL
-726 QFSPETSA
+726 PFSPEAVSS
-734 AMVTAASTSLEGRM
+734 VDNRM
-748 RLLDACSS
+748 RILDACSS
-756 SSSARA
+756 H
-762 EAMEPQQPEDI
+762 PEDPDHDMAEEIGPTHLSQGSQDTCI
-773 SPSQMGQGP
+773 S
-782 QEPPCLPRP
+782 RTA
-791 GDFLGGAMSSELFNC
+791 DFLGEAIGNELFNC

-811 PQHHHHHHHHHH
+811 PQHHQHHPHHHHPHHNPH
-823 EGPMVEDMLSADDV
+823 EGHIVDDMLSADDV

-874 LSSHLQQHLPN
+874 LTSHLQQHLPN

-891 EHLVQ
+891 EHLSQ
-896 GPAVHKHQYSSHAVT
+896 GPAVHKHQYSGNAIT

-964 RFIEGCLD
+964 RFIEGCLE
-972 NLAHHRSVVVSL
+972 NLANHRSVVVSL

-1017 KLFFD
+1017 KHFFE
-1022 NLQHYI
+1022 NLLHYV
-1028 QEVREHR
+1028 QEVREER
-1035 HKFALYSHS
+1035 HKFALYGHS

-1073 VDILWHCLVEDAEC
+1073 VDILWHCLVEDSEC

-1120 PQLKPETIS
+1120 PQLKPEIIS

-1139 CNLARLATSTLDN
+1139 CNLARLATSAYDSG
-1152 ASNCELCGMDQLW
+1152 SNCELCGMDQLW

-1170 AQSADISRAAIQY
+1170 AQSADVSRAAIQY
-1183 INSYYINAGKTG
+1183 INSYYINVGMTCKSAKLGKTG
-1195 LEKEQEFIRKC
+1195 LEKEQEFISKC
-1206 MESLLM
+1206 MESLMM
-1212 ASANLEKDAHSSLTS
+1212 ASGNLEKDPHSSLTI

-1250 RQWQIEGTG
+1250 RQWQIEGKG

-1323 QEFGQSS
+1323 QEFGQNS
-1330 RQQGD
+1330 RQGD

-1397 PPQKEHIPMLLLL
+1397 PPQKDNIPMLLLL

-1423 MLACFKPPSPN
+1423 MLASFKPPFGERSVED
-1434 TEKLQESPESARC
+1434 TESARC
-1447 EELHLHAEN
+1447 EELHLNAEN

-1463 LLMLLPTCPKM
+1463 LLMLLPTCPNM

-1481 SDETLQSGESLCWKE
+1481 SEEGSDGPCWKD

-1518 PNRRIHRESTGSY
+1518 PNRRIRRESTGSY

-1546 ENSKNTWSC
+1546 ENSKNSWSC

-1561 GLQLLLEIFNSGILE
+1561 GLQLLLEIFNSAILE

-1586 QLDCLACLLKLIC
+1586 LLDCLACLLKLVC
-1599 QFAVDPADLDLAYH
+1599 QFAIDPADLDLAYH
-1613 DVFSWS
+1613 DVFAWS
-1619 GLAESQRKRA
+1619 GVTENHRKRA
-1629 WPGKSRKS
+1629 WPGKSRKGAGDH
-1637 TVEHGKGLHIP
+1637 VKGLHIP

-1658 QGTNLIQRLIN
+1658 QGTNMIHRLIS

-1674 DNLAHRVLKAQSD
+1674 DNLAHRVLKAQSH

-1706 HCSSTVKSS
+1706 HCCSVVKSS
-1715 LADSDH
+1715 LADSEH

-1735 PAVRH
+1735 TAVRH

-1777 DAQALKPLRVEDY
+1777 DAQALKPVRAEDY
-1790 EEEPLL
+1790 EDEPVL

-1816 KDASQKVSPS
+1816 KDAS
-1826 LSLTGTMQ
+1826 Q

-1879 LKHKPPFKFSR
+1879 VKHKPPFKFSQ
-1890 EGQEFL
+1890 EGQDFL
-1896 RDVYNLLFLLPS
+1896 RDVFNLLFLLPS
-1908 LADRA
+1908 LKDRH

-1936 SVENYRLLHNWVM
+1936 SVENYRLLHNSVM
-1949 SQHMQ
+1949 AQHMQ

-1974 RFVGLTNLGATCYMA
+1974 RFVGLTNLGATCYLA

-1996 MIPEARQAV
+1996 MIPEARQAI
-2005 FTAKYSEEIK
+2005 FTAKYAEEIK

-2073 EEMSQELKN
+2073 EEMSPDLKN
-2082 TVKTLFGGVIT
+2082 TVKSLFGGVIT

-2101 DHVSQTAEEFYTVRC
+2101 EHVSQTAEEFYTVRC

-2206 MGKGERKEGFREE
+2206 MGKCDRKDGFRDEGE
-2219 REQSVTESYEYD
+2219 AKPAESYEYD

-2266 LFNDAEVKP
+2266 LFNDAEVKT

-2312 AYMLFYKRVEL
+2312 AYMLFYKRVEM
-2323 EEENGKDFSFDV
+2323 EEENGRECKFDV
-2335 SPDLLEWIWHD
+2335 SSDLLEWIWHD

-2371 IPSTLPDPKAVSLM
+2371 IPSTLPDPKAISLM

-2416 QFNNNQAACEWFLD
+2416 QFNNSQAACEWFLD
-2430 RMADDNWWPMQILI
+2430 RMADDDWWPMQILI

-2533 MGEEES
+2533 MGEEEVSRIS
-2539 QFLLSLQAIS
+2539 QFLLSLQTIS

-2563 PQVEVL
+2563 PPVEVL
-2569 SEEEAEEEDE
+2569 SEEEGEEEEE

-2603 ALLVEQSRHL
+2603 ALLVEQSRSERHL
-2613 TLSQS
+2613 TLSQN

-2628 FPFLFQHIRDG
+2628 FPFMFQHIRDG

-2697 GMPSFASYILQRIW
+2697 GMPSFASCILQRIW

-2783 RSLHLPTRELPLSP
+2783 RSLHIPTRDLPLSP

-2808 LLLGLLGRA
+2808 VLLGLLSRA
-2817 KLYVDAS
+2817 KLYVDAV

-2848 LMFSGYFMDLWNL
+2848 LMFSSYFMDLWNL

-2882 FWYNVCVDCPE
+2882 FWYNVCVECPE
-2893 NVRLVVQNPVVTK
+2893 NVRLIVQNPVVTK

-2918 DQEVVLFNRGM
+2918 DQDVVLFNRGM

-2939 CCEQSPTFT
+2939 CCEQSPAFT

-2981 MQLFVAQRVDMKE
+2981 MQLFVAQRPDMRE
-2994 EELDDIKQF
+2994 EELEDIKQF

-3027 FRVLLENDEDRL
+3027 FRILLENDEDRL

-3082 VLKSTRPYL
+3082 VLKATRPYL

-3102 WQERIDFAHKLLT
+3102 WQERIEFAHKLLT

-3125 RNACLDVL
+3125 RNACIDVL

-3168 GPYLPCRENIK
+3168 GPYFPCRENIK
-3179 LMGAKNN
+3179 LMGGKNN

-3198 LPSLVESSKG
+3198 LPSMVETSQG

-3234 AINCEKFTD
+3234 AINCEKFTE

-3248 SVLIAYEGLPLHLAL
+3248 SVLIAYEGLPLHLEL

-3268 TELCQSQSVLAKT
+3268 TELCQSQSTMAKN
-3281 CVKLLCDDP
+3281 CVKLLCEDP
-3290 AFSEYIKCI
+3290 AFAEYIKCI
-3299 LMDERTFLNNNVVYS
+3299 LMDERTFLNSNVVYTFLTS
-3314 FLTCFLPKLQVLSGP
+3314 FLLKVQSQVLSGS
-3329 SCSNLISVLVTN
+3329 SCANLINILVTN
-3341 LLTEQS
+3341 LISEYH
-3347 NLQPE
+3347 NLEPE
-3352 LALHRV
+3352 LTSQRV
-3358 ELNKTS
+3358 EVCKTS
-3364 SLLNADLRSLVLL
+3364 IILNADLRAFTLM
-3377 LSIQPPPSIDA
+3377 LSVHTPKQLD
-3388 ALCPALQELLG
+3388 PALIPTLQDLLNK
-3399 RCRLCLQ
+3399 CRTCLQ
-3406 QRSSLELEAKDLK
+3406 QRNAQELEAKERT
-3419 SKAEDEGATPVK
+3419 SKDDEGATPVK
-3431 RRRVS
+3431 RRRVN
-3436 SDDDRAADA
+3436 SDEDH
-3445 AAPLCMASSSSSSA
+3445 PLESCS
-3459 LPVCGDPKPDQQ
+3459 GDLKSEPR

-3486 SSSLID
+3486 SSVID

-3501 PEPTPATSRN
+3501 PENVSVKVDRMDLTSSVSE
-3511 MDSALKEEKMEV
+3511 DALFCSRPSEEQGGGESKIEECKDVKEEMQGIKT
-3523 SSSSSS
+3523 SSVAEEDSEFPSTSVFAGLS
-3529 SFSSSS
+3529 DMVD
-3535 SSSLLQDAGDGF
+3535 LRGCENQTLPLQD
-3547 VQVEEP
+3547 P
-3553 EAPQPGGTGEE
+3553 ETSLTDSCAQSRGLFNFMQQHDILDTLC
-3564 REEERRRTEPQPP
+3564 RTIE
-3577 TAADGEAKDSAAAA
+3577 S
-3591 ANVSGSAPTLP
+3591 
-3602 EDATSPS
+3602 
-3609 AIGLAG
+3609 
-3615 DGSEGAG
+3615 
-3622 TSQVIL
+3622 
-3628 SGGAPPPDML
+3628 
-3638 DMLHRTVEAT
+3638 T
-3648 ITIVTK
+3648 ISVVTK
-3654 LSVKAT
+3654 LPGKGNRAAS
-3660 PSS
+3660 

>member
-9 VEVLNELSDADGSEG
+9 VDVLNEISDADSTDGL
-24 GFQLKKEHALRVLG
+24 QLKREHALRVFS

-43 SQRQCL
+43 TQRQCL

-57 LEVFNQLVYALINL
+57 LEVFNQLVYGLINL
-71 VITQINSL
+71 VIAQVQAL
-79 RNQLC
+79 RDQLC
-84 SAQNLTH
+84 R
-91 KGSGTEEGRPDW
+91 GRDGGEP
-103 AAGESA
+103 AAA
-109 PGSLPQPASPGED
+109 PGAGWGGERPSPADD
-122 EPVNVERDSA
+122 EPLNVERDSA
-132 EEDANI
+132 EEDAGAEMGGPEAGPASGQGLGLRGEQDPPGPGEGTAADG
-138 PDPNQKKTQSHEQE
+138 PDL
-152 KIWPDGAQANPLGP
+152 LG
-166 LDGGSESLNG
+166 
-176 ENAAGGGGDNLDPF
+176 
-190 SSWTTEEKEKLL
+190 SWSTEDREKLL

-225 TIEDISAH
+225 TIEDISAQ

-264 GLSLMKECFEL
+264 GLSLMKDCFQF

-307 HIIPFRTYVIR
+307 HIIPFRTHVIR

-339 MWSTVKEPLDSA
+339 MWSTVKEPLDST

-405 AKELADWLIHNNV
+405 AKELADWLITNNV

-449 TQHIDCIWAAAQLK
+449 TQHVDCIWAAAQLK

-487 VLNLVSGLHPS
+487 VLNLVSSLHPS

-538 NLPMGNK
+538 NIPMGKK

-551 SPDSSDNSDTQHS
+551 SPESSDNSDTHHS
-564 GGSDMEMDDQM
+564 GGSDIEMDEQIM
-575 MVPSNKRSQQRLSDT
+575 NSSKHGQQRLSDT

-600 TANSVEEGSSGP
+600 TANSGEDGSSGP

-625 AASSRA
+625 AGSSRA

-650 EALKEEEEDEEE
+650 EALKEEEEEEEDEEE
-662 DDEEDEDDDEEDDD
+662 EEEEEEDEEDEEEEEEEEEEDEDEEEVENPAVAGGSPQNETCDP
-676 EGNASNAED
+676 AEL
-685 GQQKEG
+685 
-691 HTETRKRKAGEALG
+691 RKRKAVEAQPQAGLCLAEREVSLDQG
-705 EGSGHG
+705 GGSG
-711 VGSIGSGGGAKTKVL
+711 SSGGPNAKGLPFT
-726 QFSPETSA
+726 PEAAA
-734 AMVTAASTSLEGRM
+734 AMVTASSAAVETHMRM
-748 RLLDACSS
+748 LDACSS
-756 SSSARA
+756 SARPEAA
-762 EAMEPQQPEDI
+762 EHELPGDMG
-773 SPSQMGQGP
+773 PSHMPPGP
-782 QEPPCLPRP
+782 QDPACLPRS
-791 GDFLGGAMSSELFNC
+791 GDFLTDAMGNELFNC
-806 RRFIG
+806 RRFMG
-811 PQHHHHHHHHHH
+811 PQHHHHHHPHHHHHHPHHHHH
-823 EGPMVEDMLSADDV
+823 EGHMVEDMLSADDV
-837 SCSSSQVSA
+837 SCSSSQISA

-874 LSSHLQQHLPN
+874 LTSHLQQHLPN

-891 EHLVQ
+891 EHLSQ
-896 GPAVHKHQYSSHAVT
+896 GPVVHKHQYSGHAVT

-941 LINEA
+941 LISEA

-1017 KLFFD
+1017 KLFFE
-1022 NLQHYI
+1022 NLLHYI
-1028 QEVREHR
+1028 QEVRERR
-1035 HKFALYSHS
+1035 HKFALYGHS

-1073 VDILWHCLVEDAEC
+1073 VDILWHCLVEDSEC

-1139 CNLARLATSTLDN
+1139 CNLARLATSAYDSG
-1152 ASNCELCGMDQLW
+1152 SNCELCGMDQLW

-1183 INSYYINAGKTG
+1183 INSYYINGKTG
-1195 LEKEQEFIRKC
+1195 LEKEQEFISKC
-1206 MESLLM
+1206 MESLMM
-1212 ASANLEKDAHSSLTS
+1212 ASGNLEKDPHSSLTI

-1330 RQQGD
+1330 RQGD

-1397 PPQKEHIPMLLLL
+1397 PPQKENIPMLLLL
-1410 QEPHLTTLFDLLE
+1410 QEPHLTMLFDLLE
-1423 MLACFKPPSPN
+1423 MLACFKPPS
-1434 TEKLQESPESARC
+1434 TERALESAQGARC

-1463 LLMLLPTCPKM
+1463 LLMLLPTCPNM
-1474 LQAFQNI
+1474 LLAFQNI
-1481 SDETLQSGESLCWKE
+1481 SEETGAEGLCWKD

-1518 PNRRIHRESTGSY
+1518 PNRRIRRESTGSY

-1546 ENSKNTWSC
+1546 ENSKNSWSC

-1576 PKDQESWTVW
+1576 PKEQETWTVW
-1586 QLDCLACLLKLIC
+1586 LLDCLACLLKLIC

-1613 DVFSWS
+1613 DVFAWS
-1619 GLAESQRKRA
+1619 GLADGQRKRA
-1629 WPGKSRKS
+1629 WPGKSRKAAGD
-1637 TVEHGKGLHIP
+1637 HGKGLHIP
-1648 RLTEVFLSLV
+1648 RLTEVFLGLV
-1658 QGTNLIQRLIN
+1658 QGTSLIQRLIN

-1706 HCSSTVKSS
+1706 HCSSLVKSS
-1715 LADSDH
+1715 LADSEH
-1721 LHDWLKKLTLLVPE
+1721 LHDWLKKLTLMVPE
-1735 PAVRH
+1735 AAVRH

-1816 KDASQKVSPS
+1816 KDASQ
-1826 LSLTGTMQ
+1826 

-1852 SREILDQQDGNIE
+1852 SREILDQQDGTIE
-1865 DDGLTGLLRLATSV
+1865 DDGLTGLLRLAASV
-1879 LKHKPPFKFSR
+1879 IKHKPPFKFSR

-1896 RDVYNLLFLLPS
+1896 RDVYNLLFMLPS
-1908 LADRA
+1908 LKDRQ
-1913 QPKCKSHS
+1913 QPKCKSHA
-1921 ARAAAYDLLVEMVKG
+1921 ARAAAYDLLVELVKG

-1954 SSHAPYKWDY
+1954 ASHAPYKWDY

-1974 RFVGLTNLGATCYMA
+1974 RFVGLTNLGATCYLA

-2005 FTAKYSEEIK
+2005 FSAKYAEEMK

-2073 EEMSQELKN
+2073 EEMSQDLKN

-2101 DHVSQTAEEFYTVRC
+2101 EHVSQTAEEFYTVRC

-2206 MGKGERKEGFREE
+2206 MGKSDRKEGFREE
-2219 REQSVTESYEYD
+2219 AEMKAAESYEYD

-2251 RDIVNPHAYKNNKWY
+2251 RDIVNPHAYRNNKWY

-2312 AYMLFYKRVEL
+2312 AYMLFYKRVEP
-2323 EEENGKDFSFDV
+2323 EEENGKDFKFEV

-2416 QFNNNQAACEWFLD
+2416 QFNNSQAACEWFLD

-2539 QFLLSLQAIS
+2539 QFLLSLQAIT

-2569 SEEEAEEEDE
+2569 SEEEGEEEDE

-2603 ALLVEQSRHL
+2603 ALLVEQSRSERHL
-2613 TLSQS
+2613 TLSQN

-2783 RSLHLPTRELPLSP
+2783 RSLHIPTRDLPLSP

-2817 KLYVDAS
+2817 KLYVDVA

-2882 FWYNVCVDCPE
+2882 FWYNVCVDCAE
-2893 NVRLVVQNPVVTK
+2893 NVRLVVQSPVVTK

-2918 DQEVVLFNRGM
+2918 DQEVVLFNRSM

-2939 CCEQSPTFT
+2939 CCEQSPAFT

-2981 MQLFVAQRVDMKE
+2981 MQLFVAQRPDMRE
-2994 EELDDIKQF
+2994 EELEDIKQF

-3082 VLKSTRPYL
+3082 VLKATRPYL

-3179 LMGAKNN
+3179 LMGGKNN

-3198 LPSLVESSKG
+3198 LPSMVETSKG

-3234 AINCEKFTD
+3234 AINCEKFTE

-3248 SVLIAYEGLPLHLAL
+3248 SVLVAYEGLPLHLAL

-3268 TELCQSQSVLAKT
+3268 TELCQSQSPMAKT
-3281 CVKLLCDDP
+3281 CVKLLCEDP
-3290 AFSEYIKCI
+3290 AFGEYIKCI
-3299 LMDERTFLNNNVVYS
+3299 LMDERTFLNNNLAYS
-3314 FLTCFLPKLQVLSGP
+3314 FLTCFLPKVQSQVLSGP
-3329 SCSNLISVLVTN
+3329 SCANLMSVLVANLISEYHSL
-3341 LLTEQS
+3341 E
-3347 NLQPE
+3347 PE
-3352 LALHRV
+3352 LTNQRAEICESGGV
-3358 ELNKTS
+3358 LNS
-3364 SLLNADLRSLVLL
+3364 DLRALVLL
-3377 LSIQPPPSIDA
+3377 LSVHTPQQLDP
-3388 ALCPALQELLG
+3388 ALGPTLQELLAK
-3399 RCRLCLQ
+3399 CRACLQ
-3406 QRSSLELEAKDLK
+3406 QRSALEIEPKDRK
-3419 SKAEDEGATPVK
+3419 TKAEEEGATPVK

-3436 SDDDRAADA
+3436 SEGERPTDA
-3445 AAPLCMASSSSSSA
+3445 GSGGCGPSSCPE
-3459 LPVCGDPKPDQQ
+3459 LKPDTR

-3486 SSSLID
+3486 SSVID
-3492 PGTEQDPPS
+3492 PGTEQDPHS
-3501 PEPTPATSRN
+3501 PESVSP
-3511 MDSALKEEKMEV
+3511 KEEKMEA
-3523 SSSSSS
+3523 SS
-3529 SFSSSS
+3529 SSSS
-3535 SSSLLQDAGDGF
+3535 SSSLPEEVLPPGPQVLEEEEEEQPAVGGGK
-3547 VQVEEP
+3547 VEEG
-3553 EAPQPGGTGEE
+3553 EGRGEE
-3564 REEERRRTEPQPP
+3564 GEQLKEEKEP
-3577 TAADGEAKDSAAAA
+3577 GAKTCG
-3591 ANVSGSAPTLP
+3591 VSTSIEDMDLALP
-3602 EDATSPS
+3602 STSV
-3609 AIGLAG
+3609 LAG
-3615 DGSEGAG
+3615 LQEAGEGQGCPLQEADASSLVPG
-3622 TSQVIL
+3622 CSHVASHGLLNLMQQQDV
-3628 SGGAPPPDML
+3628 L
-3638 DMLHRTVEAT
+3638 DTLCRTVEAT
-3648 ITIVTK
+3648 ISVLSK
-3654 LSVKAT
+3654 LSSGKAART
-3660 PSS
+3660 AAS

>member
-9 VEVLNELSDADGSEG
+9 VEVLNEVSEADTSDGL
-24 GFQLKKEHALRVLG
+24 QLKKEQALRIFC
-38 YISSW
+38 YINSW
-43 SQRQCL
+43 NQRQCL

-57 LEVFNQLVYALINL
+57 LEVFNHVVYALINL
-71 VITQINSL
+71 VIQQIQAL
-79 RNQLC
+79 RSQLC
-84 SAQNLTH
+84 KSFADNVESGWTDVSHQN
-91 KGSGTEEGRPDW
+91 
-103 AAGESA
+103 
-109 PGSLPQPASPGED
+109 D
-122 EPVNVERDSA
+122 EPINVERDSNDD
-132 EEDANI
+132 EVELDGKDTVENK
-138 PDPNQKKTQSHEQE
+138 PDSFKSCKKTDDTCD
-152 KIWPDGAQANPLGP
+152 KNPD
-166 LDGGSESLNG
+166 S
-176 ENAAGGGGDNLDPF
+176 F
-190 SSWTTEEKEKLL
+190 TSWSTEEKEKLL
-202 LCAAKIFQ
+202 LCVAKIFQ

-225 TIEDISAH
+225 TIEDISAQ

-264 GLSLMKECFEL
+264 GLSLMKDCFES
-275 GTPES
+275 GTPET

-286 HAFITIVSNIRIWLH
+286 HAFITVVSNIRIWLH

-351 LCFDK
+351 LCFDR

-405 AKELADWLIHNNV
+405 AKELADWLINNNV

-449 TQHIDCIWAAAQLK
+449 TQHVDCIWAAAQLK

-487 VLNLVSGLHPS
+487 LLNLVSSLHPS
-498 AHTEQT
+498 VHTEQT

-545 KGSPAA
+545 KGSPAG
-551 SPDSSDNSDTQHS
+551 SPESSDNSDTHHS
-564 GGSDMEMDDQM
+564 GGSDIEMEEQIL
-575 MVPSNKRSQQRLSDT
+575 NRTKRAQQRLSDT

-600 TANSVEEGSSGP
+600 TANSGEDASSGP
-612 GSSSGRS
+612 GSSSGHS
-619 EASSNE
+619 DGSSNE
-625 AASSRA
+625 VNSSHA

-636 SPGSELH
+636 SPGSEVH

-650 EALKEEEEDEEE
+650 EVLKEEEEEEE
-662 DDEEDEDDDEEDDD
+662 EVERDC
-676 EGNASNAED
+676 NSP
-685 GQQKEG
+685 KEARDS
-691 HTETRKRKAGEALG
+691 ELRKRKSE
-705 EGSGHG
+705 SHT
-711 VGSIGSGGGAKTKVL
+711 GASLREPQV
-726 QFSPETSA
+726 SEER
-734 AMVTAASTSLEGRM
+734 STSVAETGKDLPFSAETVSSVDNRL
-748 RLLDACSS
+748 RLLESCSS
-756 SSSARA
+756 HPDDQ
-762 EAMEPQQPEDI
+762 EHDI
-773 SPSQMGQGP
+773 ANELSTSRISQGP
-782 QEPPCLPRP
+782 QDPCISRS
-791 GDFLGGAMSSELFNC
+791 GDFLGDPISNELFSC

-811 PQHHHHHHHHHH
+811 PQHHHHHHHHHDGH
-823 EGPMVEDMLSADDV
+823 IVDDMLSADDV

-874 LSSHLQQHLPN
+874 LTSHLQQHLPN

-891 EHLVQ
+891 EHLNQ
-896 GPAVHKHQYSSHAVT
+896 GPTVHKHQFTSNAVT

-929 VQDEDAI
+929 VQDEDAV

-964 RFIEGCLD
+964 RFIEGCLE
-972 NLAHHRSVVVSL
+972 NLANHRSVVVSL

-1017 KLFFD
+1017 KLFFE
-1022 NLQHYI
+1022 NLLHYI
-1028 QEVREHR
+1028 QEAREGR

-1073 VDILWHCLVEDAEC
+1073 VDILWHCLVEDSEC

-1120 PQLKPETIS
+1120 PQLKPESIS

-1139 CNLARLATSTLDN
+1139 CNLARLATSTYDSG
-1152 ASNCELCGMDQLW
+1152 SNCELCGMDQLW

-1170 AQSADISRAAIQY
+1170 AQSADVSRAAIQY
-1183 INSYYINAGKTG
+1183 INSYYINGKTG
-1195 LEKEQEFIRKC
+1195 LEKEQEFISRC
-1206 MESLLM
+1206 MESLMM
-1212 ASANLEKDAHSSLTS
+1212 ASGNLEKDAHSSLTI

-1330 RQQGD
+1330 RQGD

-1397 PPQKEHIPMLLLL
+1397 PPQKDNIPMLLLL

-1423 MLACFKPPSPN
+1423 MLASFKPPSG
-1434 TEKLQESPESARC
+1434 ERSLEDAESARC

-1463 LLMLLPTCPKM
+1463 LLMLLPTCPNM
-1474 LQAFQNI
+1474 LQAFQSI
-1481 SDETLQSGESLCWKE
+1481 SEEPVNDGPYWKD

-1518 PNRRIHRESTGSY
+1518 PNRRIRRESTGSY

-1546 ENSKNTWSC
+1546 ENSKNSWSC

-1561 GLQLLLEIFNSGILE
+1561 GLQLLLEIFNSAILE
-1576 PKDQESWTVW
+1576 PKNEESWTVW
-1586 QLDCLACLLKLIC
+1586 LLDCLACLLKLIC

-1613 DVFSWS
+1613 DVFAWS
-1619 GLAESQRKRA
+1619 GVTENHRKRP
-1629 WPGKSRKS
+1629 WPAKSRKGS
-1637 TVEHGKGLHIP
+1637 GEHGKGLHIP
-1648 RLTEVFLSLV
+1648 RLTEVFLTLV
-1658 QGTNLIQRLIN
+1658 QGTNIINHLIR

-1687 HRSRHEVTHYSMW
+1687 HKSRHEVTHYSMW
-1700 LLVSWA
+1700 LLVSWS
-1706 HCSSTVKSS
+1706 HCSSVVKSS
-1715 LADSDH
+1715 LADNEH
-1721 LHDWLKKLTLLVPE
+1721 LHDWLKKLALLVPE
-1735 PAVRH
+1735 TAVRH

-1777 DAQALKPLRVEDY
+1777 DAQALKPFRTEDY
-1790 EEEPLL
+1790 EEEPVLH
-1796 RTGCKE
+1796 TGCKE

-1816 KDASQKVSPS
+1816 KDA
-1826 LSLTGTMQ
+1826 TQ

-1879 LKHKPPFKFSR
+1879 VKHKPPFKFSR

-1896 RDVYNLLFLLPS
+1896 RDVYNLLFMLPS
-1908 LADRA
+1908 LKDRQ

-1921 ARAAAYDLLVEMVKG
+1921 ARAAAYDLLVELVKG

-1974 RFVGLTNLGATCYMA
+1974 RFVGLTNLGATCYLA

-2005 FTAKYSEEIK
+2005 FTAKYAEDIK

-2038 NPRPFCKTYTMD
+2038 HPRPFCKTYTMD

-2073 EEMSQELKN
+2073 EEMSPELKN
-2082 TVKTLFGGVIT
+2082 TVKNLFGGVIT

-2101 DHVSQTAEEFYTVRC
+2101 EHVSQTAEEFYTVRC

-2181 MKEKVNTHFSFPLR
+2181 MKEKVNTHFSFPIR
-2195 LDMTPY
+2195 LDMTSY

-2206 MGKGERKEGFREE
+2206 MGKSDRKDGFREDGDPK
-2219 REQSVTESYEYD
+2219 VAESYEYD

-2312 AYMLFYKRVEL
+2312 AYMLFYKRVEPL
-2323 EEENGKDFSFDV
+2323 DETGKDYKFDV
-2335 SPDLLEWIWHD
+2335 SPELLEWIWHD

-2371 IPSTLPDPKAVSLM
+2371 IPSTLPDPKAISLM

-2416 QFNNNQAACEWFLD
+2416 QFNNSQSACEWFLD
-2430 RMADDNWWPMQILI
+2430 RMADDDWWPMQILI

-2569 SEEEAEEEDE
+2569 SEEEGEEEEE

-2603 ALLVEQSRHL
+2603 ALLVEQSRSERHL
-2613 TLSQS
+2613 TLSQN

-2697 GMPSFASYILQRIW
+2697 GMPSFATYILQRIW

-2783 RSLHLPTRELPLSP
+2783 RSLHIPTRDLPLSP

-2808 LLLGLLGRA
+2808 VLLGLLSRA
-2817 KLYVDAS
+2817 KLYVDAA

-2829 KLVQY
+2829 KLMQY

-2848 LMFSGYFMDLWNL
+2848 LMFSSCFMDLWNL

-2893 NVRLVVQNPVVTK
+2893 NVRLIVQNPVVTK

-2918 DQEVVLFNRGM
+2918 DQDVVLFNRGM

-2939 CCEQSPTFT
+2939 CCEQSPNFT

-2981 MQLFVAQRVDMKE
+2981 MQLFVAQRPDMRE
-2994 EELDDIKQF
+2994 EELEDIKQF

-3027 FRVLLENDEDRL
+3027 FRILLETDEDRL

-3082 VLKSTRPYL
+3082 VLKATRPYL

-3102 WQERIDFAHKLLT
+3102 WQERIEFAHKLLT

-3125 RNACLDVL
+3125 RNACIDVL

-3168 GPYLPCRENIK
+3168 GPYFPCRENIK
-3179 LMGAKNN
+3179 LMGGKNN

-3198 LPSLVESSKG
+3198 LPSMVETSKG
-3208 KDEVYDRMLLDYF
+3208 KDDVYDRMLLDYF

-3234 AINCEKFTD
+3234 AINCEKFTE

-3268 TELCQSQSVLAKT
+3268 TELCQSQSTMAKN
-3281 CVKLLCDDP
+3281 CVKLLCEDP
-3290 AFSEYIKCI
+3290 AFAEYIKCI
-3299 LMDERTFLNNNVVYS
+3299 LMDERTFINNSVVYN
-3314 FLTCFLPKLQVLSGP
+3314 FLTCFLLKVQSQVLSGN
-3329 SCSNLISVLVTN
+3329 SCANLINILVTN
-3341 LLTEQS
+3341 LINEYH
-3347 NLQPE
+3347 NIEPE
-3352 LALHRV
+3352 LSSQRL
-3358 ELNKTS
+3358 EICKTS
-3364 SLLNADLRSLVLL
+3364 IVLNADLQAFILM
-3377 LSIQPPPSIDA
+3377 LSVHTPKQLDP
-3388 ALCPALQELLG
+3388 ALIPALQDLLNK
-3399 RCRLCLQ
+3399 CRACLQ
-3406 QRSSLELEAKDLK
+3406 QRNTQELESKERK
-3419 SKAEDEGATPVK
+3419 SKDEEGATPVK

-3436 SDDDRAADA
+3436 SEEDHTLESCPSEMKSEPR
-3445 AAPLCMASSSSSSA
+3445 
-3459 LPVCGDPKPDQQ
+3459 
-3471 EALTPA
+3471 EALTPT

-3486 SSSLID
+3486 SSVID
-3492 PGTEQDPPS
+3492 PGTEQDPPT
-3501 PEPTPATSRN
+3501 PENISVKDDKMELSSSVSEETLFCPKTSEEH
-3511 MDSALKEEKMEV
+3511 SAESKKEDKLNKEEEEV
-3523 SSSSSS
+3523 QSSKTSDVTEEDPQFTSISVFAGLTDMS
-3529 SFSSSS
+3529 DLKGCDNSI
-3535 SSSLLQDAGDGF
+3535 LTLQD
-3547 VQVEEP
+3547 P
-3553 EAPQPGGTGEE
+3553 EISITTSCVHSRGLFSFMQKNDILDTLC
-3564 REEERRRTEPQPP
+3564 RTLES
-3577 TAADGEAKDSAAAA
+3577 TIGV
-3591 ANVSGSAPTLP
+3591 VSK
-3602 EDATSPS
+3602 
-3609 AIGLAG
+3609 
-3615 DGSEGAG
+3615 
-3622 TSQVIL
+3622 L
-3628 SGGAPPPDML
+3628 SGKGN
-3638 DMLHRTVEAT
+3638 RTA
-3648 ITIVTK
+3648 
-3654 LSVKAT
+3654 S
-3660 PSS
+3660 

>member
-9 VEVLNELSDADGSEG
+9 VEVLNEISDADSSDGL
-24 GFQLKKEHALRVLG
+24 QLKKDHALRIFS
-38 YISSW
+38 YINSW
-43 SQRQCL
+43 TQRQCL

-57 LEVFNQLVYALINL
+57 LEVFNQVVYALINL
-71 VITQINSL
+71 VVAQVQAL
-79 RNQLC
+79 QDQLYKSC
-84 SAQNLTH
+84 TNDTDS
-91 KGSGTEEGRPDW
+91 DW
-103 AAGESA
+103 ADVTQQS
-109 PGSLPQPASPGED
+109 D
-122 EPVNVERDSA
+122 EPVNVERDSN
-132 EEDANI
+132 EEDGETEGQKTTESK
-138 PDPNQKKTQSHEQE
+138 PDSSKACGRT
-152 KIWPDGAQANPLGP
+152 
-166 LDGGSESLNG
+166 
-176 ENAAGGGGDNLDPF
+176 GDVSKSPDPF
-190 SSWTTEEKEKLL
+190 SAWNTEEKEKLL
-202 LCAAKIFQ
+202 LCVAKIFQ

-225 TIEDISAH
+225 TIEDISAQ

-264 GLSLMKECFEL
+264 GLSLMKDCFES
-275 GTPES
+275 GTPET

-286 HAFITIVSNIRIWLH
+286 HAFITVVSNIRIWLH

-339 MWSTVKEPLDSA
+339 MWSTVKEPLDTA

-405 AKELADWLIHNNV
+405 AKELADWLINNNV

-449 TQHIDCIWAAAQLK
+449 TQHVDCIWAAAQLK

-487 VLNLVSGLHPS
+487 LLNLVSALHPS

-551 SPDSSDNSDTQHS
+551 SPESSDNSDTHHS
-564 GGSDMEMDDQM
+564 GGSDIEMDEQIM
-575 MVPSNKRSQQRLSDT
+575 NRAKRVQQRLSDT

-600 TANSVEEGSSGP
+600 TANSGEDASSGP

-619 EASSNE
+619 DGSSNE
-625 AASSRA
+625 VNSSHA

-636 SPGSELH
+636 SPGSEVH
-643 SDDMADS
+643 SEDMADS
-650 EALKEEEEDEEE
+650 EALKEEEEEEE
-662 DDEEDEDDDEEDDD
+662 EEEIEVER
-676 EGNASNAED
+676 GRSP
-685 GQQKEG
+685 QKESRNP
-691 HTETRKRKAGEALG
+691 ELRKRKLESHAIPICLG
-705 EGSGHG
+705 EPQGATDRSGTN
-711 VGSIGSGGGAKTKVL
+711 SGTGKDL
-726 QFSPETSA
+726 PFNPEAVSS
-734 AMVTAASTSLEGRM
+734 VDSRM
-748 RLLDACSS
+748 RLLDASS
-756 SSSARA
+756 H
-762 EAMEPQQPEDI
+762 PEDPDHDMAEEI
-773 SPSQMGQGP
+773 SSTQLSQGSQD
-782 QEPPCLPRP
+782 PCISRP
-791 GDFLGGAMSSELFNC
+791 GDFLGEAIGNELFNC

-811 PQHHHHHHHHHH
+811 PQHHHHHPHHHHPHHHAH
-823 EGPMVEDMLSADDV
+823 EGHIDDMLSADDV

-874 LSSHLQQHLPN
+874 LTSHLQHLPN

-891 EHLVQ
+891 EHLSQ
-896 GPAVHKHQYSSHAVT
+896 GPAVHKHQYTGNAIT

-964 RFIEGCLD
+964 RFIEGCLE
-972 NLAHHRSVVVSL
+972 NLSNHRSVVVSL

-1017 KLFFD
+1017 KLFFE
-1022 NLQHYI
+1022 NLLHYI
-1028 QEVREHR
+1028 QEVKEEL
-1035 HKFALYSHS
+1035 HKFALYGHS

-1073 VDILWHCLVEDAEC
+1073 VDILWHCLVEDSEC

-1120 PQLKPETIS
+1120 PQLKPEIIS

-1139 CNLARLATSTLDN
+1139 CNLARLATSAYDSG
-1152 ASNCELCGMDQLW
+1152 SNCELCGMDQLW

-1170 AQSADISRAAIQY
+1170 AQSADVSRAAIQY
-1183 INSYYINAGKTG
+1183 INSYYINGKTG
-1195 LEKEQEFIRKC
+1195 LEKEQEFISKC
-1206 MESLLM
+1206 MESLMM
-1212 ASANLEKDAHSSLTS
+1212 ASGNLEKDPHSSLTI

-1250 RQWQIEGTG
+1250 RQWQIDGKG

-1330 RQQGD
+1330 RQGD

-1397 PPQKEHIPMLLLL
+1397 PPQKDNIPMLLLL

-1423 MLACFKPPSPN
+1423 MLASFKPPFGERSVED
-1434 TEKLQESPESARC
+1434 TESARC
-1447 EELHLHAEN
+1447 EELHLNAEN

-1463 LLMLLPTCPKM
+1463 LLMLLPTCPNM

-1481 SDETLQSGESLCWKE
+1481 SEEGNDGPCWKD

-1518 PNRRIHRESTGSY
+1518 PNRRIRRESTGSY

-1546 ENSKNTWSC
+1546 ENSKNSWSC

-1561 GLQLLLEIFNSGILE
+1561 GLQLLLEIFNSAILE

-1586 QLDCLACLLKLIC
+1586 LLDCLACLLKLIC

-1613 DVFSWS
+1613 DVFAWS
-1619 GLAESQRKRA
+1619 GVTENHRKRA
-1629 WPGKSRKS
+1629 WPGKSRKGAGDH
-1637 TVEHGKGLHIP
+1637 VKGLHIP

-1658 QGTNLIQRLIN
+1658 QGTNLIHRLIS

-1706 HCSSTVKSS
+1706 HCCSVVKTS
-1715 LADSDH
+1715 LADSEH

-1735 PAVRH
+1735 TAVRH

-1752 GLEGGESINRS
+1752 GLEGGESIHRS
-1763 FLLLAASTLLKFLP
+1763 FLLLASSTLLKFLP
-1777 DAQALKPLRVEDY
+1777 DAQALKPVRVEDY
-1790 EEEPLL
+1790 EDEPVL

-1816 KDASQKVSPS
+1816 KDAS
-1826 LSLTGTMQ
+1826 Q

-1852 SREILDQQDGNIE
+1852 SREILDQQDGNLE

-1879 LKHKPPFKFSR
+1879 VKHKPPFKFSQ
-1890 EGQEFL
+1890 EGQDFL
-1896 RDVYNLLFLLPS
+1896 KDVFNLLFLLPS
-1908 LADRA
+1908 LKDRH

-1936 SVENYRLLHNWVM
+1936 SVENYRLLHNSVM
-1949 SQHMQ
+1949 AQHMQ

-1974 RFVGLTNLGATCYMA
+1974 RFVGLTNLGATCYLA

-1996 MIPEARQAV
+1996 MIPEARQAI
-2005 FTAKYSEEIK
+2005 FTAKYAEEIK

-2073 EEMSQELKN
+2073 EEMSPDLKN
-2082 TVKTLFGGVIT
+2082 TVKSLFGGVIT

-2101 DHVSQTAEEFYTVRC
+2101 EHVSQTAEEFYTVRC

-2195 LDMTPY
+2195 LDMTSY

-2206 MGKGERKEGFREE
+2206 MGKCDRKDGFRDEGE
-2219 REQSVTESYEYD
+2219 AKPAESYEYD

-2266 LFNDAEVKP
+2266 LFNDAEVKT

-2312 AYMLFYKRVEL
+2312 AYMLFYKRVEM
-2323 EEENGKDFSFDV
+2323 EEENGKECKFDV
-2335 SPDLLEWIWHD
+2335 SSDLLEWIWHD

-2371 IPSTLPDPKAVSLM
+2371 IPSTLPDPKAISLM

-2416 QFNNNQAACEWFLD
+2416 QFNNSQAACEWFLD
-2430 RMADDNWWPMQILI
+2430 RMADDDWWPMQILI

-2462 IQRLRPVHAHLYL
+2462 IQRLRPVHAHLFL
-2475 QPGME
+2475 KPGME

-2569 SEEEAEEEDE
+2569 SEEEGEEEEE

-2603 ALLVEQSRHL
+2603 ALLVEQSRSERHL
-2613 TLSQS
+2613 TLSQN

-2697 GMPSFASYILQRIW
+2697 GMPSFASCILQRIW

-2732 KLAHSWVLQNM
+2732 KLSHSWVLQNM

-2783 RSLHLPTRELPLSP
+2783 RSLHIPTRDLPLSP

-2808 LLLGLLGRA
+2808 VLLGLLSRA
-2817 KLYVDAS
+2817 KLYVDAV

-2848 LMFSGYFMDLWNL
+2848 LMFSSYFMDLWNL

-2893 NVRLVVQNPVVTK
+2893 NVRLIVQNPVVTK

-2918 DQEVVLFNRGM
+2918 DQDVVLFNRGM

-2939 CCEQSPTFT
+2939 CCEQSPAFT

-2981 MQLFVAQRVDMKE
+2981 MQLFVAQRSDMRE
-2994 EELDDIKQF
+2994 EELEDIKQF

-3027 FRVLLENDEDRL
+3027 FRILLETDEDRL

-3082 VLKSTRPYL
+3082 VLKATRPYL

-3102 WQERIDFAHKLLT
+3102 WQERIEFAHKLLT

-3125 RNACLDVL
+3125 RNACIDVL

-3168 GPYLPCRENIK
+3168 GPYFPCRENIK
-3179 LMGAKNN
+3179 LMGGKNN

-3198 LPSLVESSKG
+3198 LPSMVETSQG

-3234 AINCEKFTD
+3234 AINCEKFTE
-3243 TLVKL
+3243 TLIKL

-3268 TELCQSQSVLAKT
+3268 TELCQSQSPMAKN
-3281 CVKLLCDDP
+3281 CVTLLCEDP
-3290 AFSEYIKCI
+3290 AFAEYIKCI
-3299 LMDERTFLNNNVVYS
+3299 LMDERTFLNNNVVYT
-3314 FLTCFLPKLQVLSGP
+3314 FLTCFLLKVQSQVLSGS
-3329 SCSNLISVLVTN
+3329 SCANLINILVTN
-3341 LLTEQS
+3341 LINEYHNLESELTSQ
-3347 NLQPE
+3347 
-3352 LALHRV
+3352 RV
-3358 ELNKTS
+3358 EVCKTS
-3364 SLLNADLRSLVLL
+3364 IILNADLRAFILM
-3377 LSIQPPPSIDA
+3377 LSVHTPKQLD
-3388 ALCPALQELLG
+3388 PALIPTLQDLLNK
-3399 RCRLCLQ
+3399 CRTCLQ
-3406 QRSSLELEAKDLK
+3406 QRNAQEREAKERK
-3419 SKAEDEGATPVK
+3419 SKEDEGATPVK

-3436 SDDDRAADA
+3436 SDEDH
-3445 AAPLCMASSSSSSA
+3445 PLESCS
-3459 LPVCGDPKPDQQ
+3459 GDLKSEPR

-3486 SSSLID
+3486 SSVID
-3492 PGTEQDPPS
+3492 PGTEQDPPT
-3501 PEPTPATSRN
+3501 PENVSVKEDKMESISLVSENAVFCSRPSEEQGEGESKIEECK
-3511 MDSALKEEKMEV
+3511 DVKEEMQGIKT
-3523 SSSSSS
+3523 SSVAEEDSEFPSTSVFAS
-3529 SFSSSS
+3529 LSDMVDLRGCENQTL
-3535 SSSLLQDAGDGF
+3535 LLQD
-3547 VQVEEP
+3547 P
-3553 EAPQPGGTGEE
+3553 ETSLTASCAHSRGLFNFMQQHDILDTLC
-3564 REEERRRTEPQPP
+3564 RTIE
-3577 TAADGEAKDSAAAA
+3577 S
-3591 ANVSGSAPTLP
+3591 
-3602 EDATSPS
+3602 
-3609 AIGLAG
+3609 
-3615 DGSEGAG
+3615 
-3622 TSQVIL
+3622 
-3628 SGGAPPPDML
+3628 
-3638 DMLHRTVEAT
+3638 T
-3648 ITIVTK
+3648 ISVVTK
-3654 LSVKAT
+3654 LPGKGNRAAS
-3660 PSS
+3660 

>member
-1 MCENCAEL
+1 FSANTFMFLFSL
-9 VEVLNELSDADGSEG
+9 VSVIEGADGL
-24 GFQLKKEHALRVLG
+24 QLRKEHALKIFA
-38 YISSW
+38 YINSW
-43 SQRQCL
+43 TQRQCL

-57 LEVFNQLVYALINL
+57 LEIFNQVVCALINL
-71 VITQINSL
+71 VIAQVQAL
-79 RNQLC
+79 RDQLC
-84 SAQNLTH
+84 KHCTINIDSTWQDQSNHA
-91 KGSGTEEGRPDW
+91 
-103 AAGESA
+103 
-109 PGSLPQPASPGED
+109 D
-122 EPVNVERDSA
+122 EPLNVERESREEENGERQKSIEKKLDSA
-132 EEDANI
+132 RTCILAEEESAKNTDAF
-138 PDPNQKKTQSHEQE
+138 
-152 KIWPDGAQANPLGP
+152 
-166 LDGGSESLNG
+166 SLWST
-176 ENAAGGGGDNLDPF
+176 D
-190 SSWTTEEKEKLL
+190 EKEKLL
-202 LCAAKIFQ
+202 LCVAKIFQ

-225 TIEDISAH
+225 TIEDISAQ
-233 ESNILGSF
+233 ESNILGAF

-256 VCLFCGKH
+256 VCLFCGKN
-264 GLSLMKECFEL
+264 GLSLMKDCFEY
-275 GTPES
+275 GTPET
-280 LPFPIA
+280 LPFLIA
-286 HAFITIVSNIRIWLH
+286 HAFITVVSNIRIWLH

-339 MWSTVKEPLDSA
+339 MWSTVKEPLDTA

-405 AKELADWLIHNNV
+405 AKELADWLISNSV

-487 VLNLVSGLHPS
+487 LLNLVSTLHPS

-524 QLSKQSSFASLLNT
+524 QLSKQSSFASLLST

-545 KGSPAA
+545 KGMWFSSISGRSPAA
-551 SPDSSDNSDTQHS
+551 SPQSSDNSDTHQS
-564 GGSDMEMDDQM
+564 GGSDIEMEEQLINRTKH
-575 MVPSNKRSQQRLSDT
+575 VQQRLSDT
-590 EESMQGSSDE
+590 EESLQGSSDE
-600 TANSVEEGSSGP
+600 TANSGEDGSSGP
-612 GSSSGRS
+612 GSSSGHS
-619 EASSNE
+619 DGSSNE
-625 AASSRA
+625 ANSSHA

-636 SPGSELH
+636 SPGSEVQ
-643 SDDMADS
+643 SEDIADI
-650 EALKEEEEDEEE
+650 EALKEEEDEEE
-662 DDEEDEDDDEEDDD
+662 EDRSH
-676 EGNASNAED
+676 NPQKSSRSAEL
-685 GQQKEG
+685 QS
-691 HTETRKRKAGEALG
+691 RKLESQTGICLGDSQGAAERSGANNGAGKDHVFNTD
-705 EGSGHG
+705 S
-711 VGSIGSGGGAKTKVL
+711 
-726 QFSPETSA
+726 
-734 AMVTAASTSLEGRM
+734 VTPVDNRIRM
-748 RLLDACSS
+748 LDACSHAEDAEHDMTGEM
-756 SSSARA
+756 SSAH
-762 EAMEPQQPEDI
+762 I
-773 SPSQMGQGP
+773 SQGSQDS
-782 QEPPCLPRP
+782 CITHT
-791 GDFLGGAMSSELFNC
+791 GDFLGETIGNELFNC
-806 RRFIG
+806 RQFIG
-811 PQHHHHHHHHHH
+811 PQHHHHHHHHDGH
-823 EGPMVEDMLSADDV
+823 MVDDMLSADDV

-874 LSSHLQQHLPN
+874 LTSHLQQHLPN

-891 EHLVQ
+891 EHLSQ
-896 GPAVHKHQYSSHAVT
+896 GPAVHKHQYNSNAVT

-964 RFIEGCLD
+964 RFIEGCLE
-972 NLAHHRSVVVSL
+972 NLANNRSVVVSL

-1012 ELHMM
+1012 ELNMM

-1022 NLQHYI
+1022 NLVHYI
-1028 QEVREHR
+1028 QAVREGR
-1035 HKFALYSHS
+1035 HKHALYSHS

-1073 VDILWHCLVEDAEC
+1073 VDILWHCLVEDSEC

-1139 CNLARLATSTLDN
+1139 CNLARLATSAYDGG
-1152 ASNCELCGMDQLW
+1152 SNSELCGMDQFW

-1170 AQSADISRAAIQY
+1170 AQSGDVSRAAIQY
-1183 INSYYINAGKTG
+1183 INSYYINGKTG
-1195 LEKEQEFIRKC
+1195 LEKEQEFISKC
-1206 MESLLM
+1206 MESLM
-1212 ASANLEKDAHSSLTS
+1212 IASSNLERDSHSSLTI

-1312 QKEQMNQQAQL
+1312 QKEQINQQAQL

-1330 RQQGD
+1330 RKGE

-1397 PPQKEHIPMLLLL
+1397 PPQKDNIPMLLLL

-1423 MLACFKPPSPN
+1423 MLASFKPPSG
-1434 TEKLQESPESARC
+1434 EMAMEDSESSRC

-1463 LLMLLPTCPKM
+1463 LLMLLPTCPNM

-1481 SDETLQSGESLCWKE
+1481 SDEQGNDGFSWKD
-1496 LLRIKSPHKLLY
+1496 LLRIKSAHKLLY

-1518 PNRRIHRESTGSY
+1518 PNRRIRRESTGSY

-1555 KFVSSG
+1555 KFVAAG
-1561 GLQLLLEIFNSGILE
+1561 GLQQLLEIFNSGILE
-1576 PKDQESWTVW
+1576 PKEQESWTVW

-1599 QFAVDPADLDLAYH
+1599 QFAVDPSDLDLAYH
-1613 DVFSWS
+1613 DVFAWS
-1619 GLAESQRKRA
+1619 GVAESHRKRT
-1629 WPGKSRKS
+1629 WPGKSRKTAS
-1637 TVEHGKGLHIP
+1637 DHTKGLHIP
-1648 RLTEVFLSLV
+1648 RLTEVFLVLV
-1658 QGTNLIQRLIN
+1658 QGTSLIQRLMS

-1674 DNLAHRVLKAQSD
+1674 DNLAPRVLKAQSD

-1706 HCSSTVKSS
+1706 HCCSLAKSS

-1721 LHDWLKKLTLLVPE
+1721 LQDWLKKLTLLIPE
-1735 PAVRH
+1735 TAVRH
-1740 EACNGLYKLSLS
+1740 ESCNGLYKLSLS
-1752 GLEGGESINRS
+1752 GLDGGDSINRS

-1777 DAQALKPLRVEDY
+1777 DAQALKPIRIEDY
-1790 EEEPLL
+1790 EEETVL
-1796 RTGCKE
+1796 RPGCKE

-1816 KDASQKVSPS
+1816 KDAS
-1826 LSLTGTMQ
+1826 Q

-1852 SREILDQQDGNIE
+1852 SREILDHQDGNIE

-1879 LKHKPPFKFSR
+1879 IKHKPPFKFSR

-1896 RDVYNLLFLLPS
+1896 RDIFNLLFLLPS
-1908 LADRA
+1908 LKDRQ

-1921 ARAAAYDLLVEMVKG
+1921 SRAAAYDLLVEMVKG

-1949 SQHMQ
+1949 AQHMQ

-1974 RFVGLTNLGATCYMA
+1974 RFVGLTNLGATCYLA

-1996 MIPEARQAV
+1996 MIPEARQAI
-2005 FTAKYSEEIK
+2005 FTAKYSEDMK

-2027 TYLMESERKAY
+2027 TYLMESECKAY

-2073 EEMSQELKN
+2073 EEMSPELKN
-2082 TVKTLFGGVIT
+2082 TVKSLFGGVIT

-2101 DHVSQTAEEFYTVRC
+2101 EHVSQTAEEFYTVRC

-2143 TCSQCGKKVRAEK
+2143 TCSHCGKKVRAEK

-2206 MGKGERKEGFREE
+2206 MGKNDRKEGFKEDGE
-2219 REQSVTESYEYD
+2219 YLKETESYEYD

-2312 AYMLFYKRVEL
+2312 AYMLFYKRMEP
-2323 EEENGKDFSFDV
+2323 EEENGKDYKFDV
-2335 SPDLLEWIWHD
+2335 SSELLEWIWHD

-2416 QFNNNQAACEWFLD
+2416 QFNNSQAACEWFLD
-2430 RMADDNWWPMQILI
+2430 RMADDDWWPMQILI

-2480 DGSDDMDGP
+2480 DCSDDMDGP

-2549 IMVHFYMGTKGPEN
+2549 TMVHFYMGTKGPEN

-2569 SEEEAEEEDE
+2569 SEEEGEEEEE

-2603 ALLVEQSRHL
+2603 ALLVEQSRSERQELLKHQSFLYFRHL
-2613 TLSQS
+2613 TLSQN

-2697 GMPSFASYILQRIW
+2697 GMPPFASYILQRIW

-2783 RSLHLPTRELPLSP
+2783 RSLHIPTRDLPLSP

-2808 LLLGLLGRA
+2808 VLLGLLSRA
-2817 KLYVDAS
+2817 KLYVDAA

-2829 KLVQY
+2829 KLVPY

-2848 LMFSGYFMDLWNL
+2848 LMFSTYFMDLWNL

-2893 NVRLVVQNPVVTK
+2893 NVRLIVQNPVVTK

-2918 DQEVVLFNRGM
+2918 DQDVVLFNRGM
-2929 LPAYYGILRM
+2929 LPAYYGILRL
-2939 CCEQSPTFT
+2939 CCEQSPAFT

-2981 MQLFVAQRVDMKE
+2981 MQLFVAQRPDMRE
-2994 EELDDIKQF
+2994 EEIEDIKQF

-3027 FRVLLENDEDRL
+3027 FRILLESDEDRL

-3102 WQERIDFAHKLLT
+3102 WQERIEFAHKLLT

-3125 RNACLDVL
+3125 RNACIDVL

-3156 CTYHHSNIPMSF
+3156 CTYHHSNIPMSL
-3168 GPYLPCRENIK
+3168 GPYFPCRENLK
-3179 LMGAKNN
+3179 LIGGKSN

-3198 LPSLVESSKG
+3198 LPTMVEASKG
-3208 KDEVYDRMLLDYF
+3208 KDDVYDRMLLDYF
-3221 LSYHQFIHLLCRV
+3221 FSYHQFIHLLCRV
-3234 AINCEKFTD
+3234 AINCEKFTE
-3243 TLVKL
+3243 TLVKM
-3248 SVLIAYEGLPLHLAL
+3248 SVLVAYEGLPLHLAL

-3268 TELCQSQSVLAKT
+3268 TELCQTQSAMSKN
-3281 CVKLLCDDP
+3281 CVKLLCEDP
-3290 AFSEYIKCI
+3290 VFAEYIKCI
-3299 LMDERTFLNNNVVYS
+3299 LMDERTFLNNNVVYT
-3314 FLTCFLPKLQVLSGP
+3314 FLTHFLLKVQGQVFSEAN
-3329 SCSNLISVLVTN
+3329 CANLINTLITN
-3341 LLTEQS
+3341 LINQYQS
-3347 NLQPE
+3347 LESDFSNQ
-3352 LALHRV
+3352 RV
-3358 ELNKTS
+3358 EISKASSTLNG
-3364 SLLNADLRSLVLL
+3364 DLRALALL
-3377 LSIQPPPSIDA
+3377 LSVHTPKQLNS
-3388 ALCPALQELLG
+3388 ALIPTLQELLNK
-3399 RCRLCLQ
+3399 CRACQQ
-3406 QRSSLELEAKDLK
+3406 QRNSLQEQEAKERKTKD
-3419 SKAEDEGATPVK
+3419 DEGATPVK

-3436 SDDDRAADA
+3436 SDEEHTVDSCISDTKTE
-3445 AAPLCMASSSSSSA
+3445 P
-3459 LPVCGDPKPDQQ
+3459 Q
-3471 EALTPA
+3471 EALTPT
-3477 STSDTETRD
+3477 STSDNETRD
-3486 SSSLID
+3486 SSIID

-3501 PEPTPATSRN
+3501 PENS
-3511 MDSALKEEKMEV
+3511 SVKEYRMEV
-3523 SSSSSS
+3523 PS
-3529 SFSSSS
+3529 SFSEDVMLATRSQHTEEQSGNGKFEECKEFKD
-3535 SSSLLQDAGDGF
+3535 LQ
-3547 VQVEEP
+3547 
-3553 EAPQPGGTGEE
+3553 T
-3564 REEERRRTEPQPP
+3564 
-3577 TAADGEAKDSAAAA
+3577 AKDSIGAEED
-3591 ANVSGSAPTLP
+3591 SEFPSTSISAVLSDLVDLRSCDGQALASQDPDT
-3602 EDATSPS
+3602 
-3609 AIGLAG
+3609 GLSMSCG
-3615 DGSEGAG
+3615 HSRGLFSHTQQHD
-3622 TSQVIL
+3622 I
-3628 SGGAPPPDML
+3628 L
-3638 DMLHRTVEAT
+3638 DMLCRTIEST
-3648 ITIVTK
+3648 IHVVTRISGK
-3654 LSVKAT
+3654 GNQAAS
-3660 PSS
+3660 

>member
-9 VEVLNELSDADGSEG
+9 VEVLNEISDAENTDGL
-24 GFQLKKEHALRVLG
+24 QLKKDHALRVSS
-38 YISSW
+38 YISTW
-43 SQRQCL
+43 TQRQCL

-57 LEVFNQLVYALINL
+57 LEVFNQLVYAIINL
-71 VITQINSL
+71 VIAQVTSL
-79 RNQLC
+79 RDHLCRGRGPDGPSDGTDSEWEGGAHSQL
-84 SAQNLTH
+84 
-91 KGSGTEEGRPDW
+91 
-103 AAGESA
+103 
-109 PGSLPQPASPGED
+109 SPNED

-132 EEDANI
+132 EEDGGMEQNGE
-138 PDPNQKKTQSHEQE
+138 DQSQKGKPELLRME
-152 KIWPDGAQANPLGP
+152 EGP
-166 LDGGSESLNG
+166 ETSVGSASESL
-176 ENAAGGGGDNLDPF
+176 DPF
-190 SSWTTEEKEKLL
+190 GSWSTEDREKLL

-225 TIEDISAH
+225 TIEDISTQ

-264 GLSLMKECFEL
+264 GLSLMKDCFES
-275 GTPES
+275 GTPDS

-307 HIIPFRTYVIR
+307 HIIPFRTHVIR

-339 MWSTVKEPLDSA
+339 MWSTVKEPLDST

-405 AKELADWLIHNNV
+405 AKELADWLINNNV

-449 TQHIDCIWAAAQLK
+449 TQHVDCIWAGAQLK
-463 HCSRYIHDLF
+463 HCSRYVHDLF
-473 PSLIKNLDPVPLRH
+473 PSLIKNLDSVPLRH

-538 NLPMGNK
+538 NIPMGNK

-551 SPDSSDNSDTQHS
+551 SPESSDNSDTHHS
-564 GGSDMEMDDQM
+564 GGSDMEMDEQII
-575 MVPSNKRSQQRLSDT
+575 SSSKRGQQRLSDT
-590 EESMQGSSDE
+590 EESLQGSSDE
-600 TANSVEEGSSGP
+600 TANSGEEGSSGP
-612 GSSSGRS
+612 DSSSGRS

-625 AASSRA
+625 AGSSRA

-650 EALKEEEEDEEE
+650 EALKEEEEEEEEDEEEEEEEEEE
-662 DDEEDEDDDEEDDD
+662 DDEDDEDEEEEEEEEEEEDDSPAVAA
-676 EGNASNAED
+676 EGSP
-685 GQQKEG
+685 QKE
-691 HTETRKRKAGEALG
+691 TREPSSSSSSSSSELRKRKAVEALG
-705 EGSGHG
+705 EIQAPPERPGTAGGSGSLATG
-711 VGSIGSGGGAKTKVL
+711 TPKTKGL
-726 QFSPETSA
+726 PFTPEA
-734 AMVTAASTSLEGRM
+734 AVAMLIASSSTMRM
-748 RLLDACSS
+748 LDPCSS
-756 SSSARA
+756 SSMCPDASVGSAAVDRV
-762 EAMEPQQPEDI
+762 EPTQSQPGPQGPEHG
-773 SPSQMGQGP
+773 PAHGPPGP
-782 QEPPCLPRP
+782 QEPSCLPRA
-791 GDFLGGAMSSELFNC
+791 GDFLGEAMGNELFNC
-806 RRFIG
+806 RRFIN

-823 EGPMVEDMLSADDV
+823 HDGHMVEDMLSADDV

-896 GPAVHKHQYSSHAVT
+896 GPSVHKHQYSGQAVT

-1022 NLQHYI
+1022 DLQHYI
-1028 QEVREHR
+1028 QEVREQR
-1035 HKFALYSHS
+1035 HKFAPYSHS

-1073 VDILWHCLVEDAEC
+1073 VDILWHCLVEDTKC

-1139 CNLARLATSTLDN
+1139 CNLARLATSAYDSG
-1152 ASNCELCGMDQLW
+1152 SNSELCGMDQLW

-1183 INSYYINAGKTG
+1183 INSYYINGKTG
-1195 LEKEQEFIRKC
+1195 LEKEQEFISKC

-1212 ASANLEKDAHSSLTS
+1212 ASANLEKDAHSSLTV

-1259 ISSHLKALSDKQS
+1259 ISSHLKALSEKQS

-1312 QKEQMNQQAQL
+1312 QKEQLNQQAQL
-1323 QEFGQSS
+1323 QEFGQAS
-1330 RQQGD
+1330 RQGD
-1335 FPGGLMGPVRM
+1335 YPGGLMGPVRM

-1423 MLACFKPPSPN
+1423 MLACFKPPSPDRA
-1434 TEKLQESPESARC
+1434 LDSAESVRC

-1463 LLMLLPTCPKM
+1463 LLMLLPTCPNM
-1474 LQAFQNI
+1474 LLAFQNI
-1481 SDETLQSGESLCWKE
+1481 SDDTGSDGLCWKD

-1546 ENSKNTWSC
+1546 ENSKNSWSS
-1555 KFVSSG
+1555 KFVASG

-1576 PKDQESWTVW
+1576 PKEHESWTVW
-1586 QLDCLACLLKLIC
+1586 LLDCLACLLKLIC
-1599 QFAVDPADLDLAYH
+1599 QFAVDPSDLDLAYH
-1613 DVFSWS
+1613 DVFAWS
-1619 GLAESQRKRA
+1619 GLTDTQRKRA
-1629 WPGKSRKS
+1629 WPGKSRKAAG
-1637 TVEHGKGLHIP
+1637 EHGKGLHIP

-1658 QGTNLIQRLIN
+1658 QGTSLIQRLIN

-1706 HCSSTVKSS
+1706 HCCSTVKSS
-1715 LADSDH
+1715 LADSEH
-1721 LHDWLKKLTLLVPE
+1721 LQDWLKKLTLLVPE
-1735 PAVRH
+1735 TAVRH

-1763 FLLLAASTLLKFLP
+1763 FLLLASSTLLKFLP
-1777 DAQALKPLRVEDY
+1777 DAQALKPLRVEEY

-1796 RTGCKE
+1796 KTGCKE

-1816 KDASQKVSPS
+1816 KDAS
-1826 LSLTGTMQ
+1826 Q

-1852 SREILDQQDGNIE
+1852 SREILDQQDGATE

-1896 RDVYNLLFLLPS
+1896 RDTHDLLFLLPS
-1908 LADRA
+1908 LKDRQ
-1913 QPKCKSHS
+1913 QPK
-1921 ARAAAYDLLVEMVKG
+1921 
-1936 SVENYRLLHNWVM
+1936 
-1949 SQHMQ
+1949 

-1974 RFVGLTNLGATCYMA
+1974 RFVGLTNLGATCYLA

-2073 EEMSQELKN
+2073 EEMSQDLKN

-2206 MGKGERKEGFREE
+2206 MAKGDRKDGFGEAGV
-2219 REQSVTESYEYD
+2219 SKAAESYEYD

-2312 AYMLFYKRVEL
+2312 AYMLFYKRVEP
-2323 EEENGKDFSFDV
+2323 EEENGKDFRFDV

-2416 QFNNNQAACEWFLD
+2416 QFNNSQAACEWFLD

-2569 SEEEAEEEDE
+2569 SEEEGEEDDE

-2603 ALLVEQSRHL
+2603 ALLVEQSRSERHL
-2613 TLSQS
+2613 TLSAS
-2618 DMAALTGGKG
+2618 DLSALTGGKG

-2669 SIAKLTPEAANPFFK
+2669 SIAKLTPEASNPFFK

-2783 RSLHLPTRELPLSP
+2783 RSLHIPTRDLPLSP
-2797 DTTVVLHQVYN
+2797 DTTVVLHQVYS

-2817 KLYVDAS
+2817 KLYVDVA

-2834 FSFMTYCLISKTEK
+2834 FSFLTYCLISKTEK
-2848 LMFSGYFMDLWNL
+2848 LMFSAYFMDLWNL

-2882 FWYNVCVDCPE
+2882 FWYNVCVDCSE

-2918 DQEVVLFNRGM
+2918 DQEVVLFNRTM

-2939 CCEQSPTFT
+2939 CCEHSPAFT

-2981 MQLFVAQRVDMKE
+2981 MQLFVTQRPDMRE
-2994 EELDDIKQF
+2994 EELEDVKQF

-3082 VLKSTRPYL
+3082 VLKATRPYL

-3179 LMGAKNN
+3179 LMGGKNN

-3198 LPSLVESSKG
+3198 LPSMVETSKG

-3221 LSYHQFIHLLCRV
+3221 LSYHQFVHLLCRV
-3234 AINCEKFTD
+3234 AINCEKITE

-3268 TELCQSQSVLAKT
+3268 TELSQSQSPLAKT
-3281 CVKLLCDDP
+3281 CVKLLCEDP
-3290 AFSEYIKCI
+3290 AFGEYIKCI
-3299 LMDERTFLNNNVVYS
+3299 LMDERPFLNNNMAYS
-3314 FLTCFLPKLQVLSGP
+3314 FLTCFLAKVQAQVLSGP
-3329 SCSNLISVLVTN
+3329 SCSNLTSILVTN
-3341 LLTEQS
+3341 LLNEYHS
-3347 NLQPE
+3347 LQPE
-3352 LALHRV
+3352 LANQRL
-3358 ELNKTS
+3358 EISKTS
-3364 SLLNADLRSLVLL
+3364 SLLNADLRALVLM
-3377 LSIQPPPSIDA
+3377 LSVHTPPQLDP
-3388 ALCPALQELLG
+3388 ALAPALQELLVK
-3399 RCRLCLQ
+3399 CRACLQ
-3406 QRSSLELEAKDLK
+3406 HRSTLELEAKEHKGKLD
-3419 SKAEDEGATPVK
+3419 EEGATPVK

-3436 SDDDRAADA
+3436 SDDDRTGEFGGAVC
-3445 AAPLCMASSSSSSA
+3445 PPSSSTSSLAACAEQKGES
-3459 LPVCGDPKPDQQ
+3459 Q
-3471 EALTPA
+3471 EALTPT
-3477 STSDTETRD
+3477 SPSDTETRD
-3486 SSSLID
+3486 SSLID
-3492 PGTEQDPPS
+3492 PGTEHEPPS
-3501 PEPTPATSRN
+3501 P
-3511 MDSALKEEKMEV
+3511 DSGSQKEEKMEATC
-3523 SSSSSS
+3523 SSS
-3529 SFSSSS
+3529 SSSS
-3535 SSSLLQDAGDGF
+3535 SSSL
-3547 VQVEEP
+3547 P
-3553 EAPQPGGTGEE
+3553 EVFGQTEDPAPQQAAVRGPEKE
-3564 REEERRRTEPQPP
+3564 DERRKDTPMETPNEPR
-3577 TAADGEAKDSAAAA
+3577 DGGCKSSDDSPLLLSELQEVEPGASCEHTPVPGIW
-3591 ANVSGSAPTLP
+3591 NSGTTP
-3602 EDATSPS
+3602 DA
-3609 AIGLAG
+3609 
-3615 DGSEGAG
+3615 
-3622 TSQVIL
+3622 
-3628 SGGAPPPDML
+3628 L
-3638 DMLHRTVEAT
+3638 DALYRTVEST
-3648 ITIVTK
+3648 IAVVAK
-3654 LSVKAT
+3654 LAGKNVC
-3660 PSS
+3660 PSPS

>member
-1 MCENCAEL
+1 L
-9 VEVLNELSDADGSEG
+9 FYLNIFNFFPD
-24 GFQLKKEHALRVLG
+24 
-38 YISSW
+38 
-43 SQRQCL
+43 RQCL

-57 LEVFNQLVYALINL
+57 LEVFNHVVYALINL
-71 VITQINSL
+71 VIQQIQAL
-79 RNQLC
+79 RSQLC
-84 SAQNLTH
+84 KSFADNVESGWTDVSHQN
-91 KGSGTEEGRPDW
+91 
-103 AAGESA
+103 
-109 PGSLPQPASPGED
+109 D
-122 EPVNVERDSA
+122 EPINVERDSNDD
-132 EEDANI
+132 EVELDGKDTVENK
-138 PDPNQKKTQSHEQE
+138 PDSFKSCKKTDDTCD
-152 KIWPDGAQANPLGP
+152 KNPD
-166 LDGGSESLNG
+166 S
-176 ENAAGGGGDNLDPF
+176 F
-190 SSWTTEEKEKLL
+190 TSWSTEEKEKLL
-202 LCAAKIFQ
+202 LCVAKIFQ

-225 TIEDISAH
+225 TIE
-233 ESNILGSF
+233 
-241 CDMND
+241 D

-264 GLSLMKECFEL
+264 GLSLMKDCFES
-275 GTPES
+275 GTPET

-286 HAFITIVSNIRIWLH
+286 HAFITVVSN
-301 IPAVMQ
+301 
-307 HIIPFRTYVIR
+307 
-318 YLCKLSD
+318 LSD

-351 LCFDK
+351 LCFDR

-379 QITNQLHTFNDVC
+379 QIT
-392 NNESLVSD
+392 
-400 TETSI
+400 
-405 AKELADWLIHNNV
+405 
-418 VEHIFGPNLHIEI
+418 
-431 IKQCQVILNF
+431 
-441 LAAEGRLS
+441 
-449 TQHIDCIWAAAQLK
+449 
-463 HCSRYIHDLF
+463 
-473 PSLIKNLDPVPLRH
+473 
-487 VLNLVSGLHPS
+487 
-498 AHTEQT
+498 T

-545 KGSPAA
+545 KGSPAG
-551 SPDSSDNSDTQHS
+551 SPESSDNSDTHHS
-564 GGSDMEMDDQM
+564 GGSDIEMEEQIL
-575 MVPSNKRSQQRLSDT
+575 NRTKRAQQRLSDT

-600 TANSVEEGSSGP
+600 TANSGEDASSGP
-612 GSSSGRS
+612 GSSSGHS
-619 EASSNE
+619 DGSSNE
-625 AASSRA
+625 VNSSHA

-636 SPGSELH
+636 SPGSEVH

-650 EALKEEEEDEEE
+650 EVLKEEEEEEE
-662 DDEEDEDDDEEDDD
+662 EVERDC
-676 EGNASNAED
+676 NSP
-685 GQQKEG
+685 KEARDS
-691 HTETRKRKAGEALG
+691 ELRKRKSE
-705 EGSGHG
+705 SHT
-711 VGSIGSGGGAKTKVL
+711 GASLREPQV
-726 QFSPETSA
+726 SEER
-734 AMVTAASTSLEGRM
+734 STSVAETGKDLPFSAETVSSVDNRL
-748 RLLDACSS
+748 RLLESCSS
-756 SSSARA
+756 HPDDQ
-762 EAMEPQQPEDI
+762 EHDI
-773 SPSQMGQGP
+773 ANELSTSRISQGP
-782 QEPPCLPRP
+782 QDPCISRS
-791 GDFLGGAMSSELFNC
+791 GDFLGDPISNELFSC

-811 PQHHHHHHHHHH
+811 PQHHHHHHHHHDGH
-823 EGPMVEDMLSADDV
+823 IVDDMLSADDV

-874 LSSHLQQHLPN
+874 LTSHLQQHLPN

-891 EHLVQ
+891 EHLNQ
-896 GPAVHKHQYSSHAVT
+896 GPTVHKHQFTSNAVT

-929 VQDEDAI
+929 VQDEDAV

-964 RFIEGCLD
+964 RFIEGCLE
-972 NLAHHRSVVVSL
+972 NLANHR
-984 RLLPKLFGTFQQF
+984 
-997 GSSYD
+997 
-1002 THWITMWAEK
+1002 WAEK

-1017 KLFFD
+1017 KLFFE
-1022 NLQHYI
+1022 NLLHYI
-1028 QEVREHR
+1028 QEAREGR
-1035 HKFALYSHS
+1035 HKFA
-1044 AEVQVRL
+1044 
-1051 QFLTCV
+1051 F
-1057 FSTLG
+1057 
-1062 SPDHFRLSLEQ
+1062 LEQ
-1073 VDILWHCLVEDAEC
+1073 VDILWHCLVEDSEC

-1120 PQLKPETIS
+1120 PQLKPESIS

-1139 CNLARLATSTLDN
+1139 CNLARLATSTYDSG
-1152 ASNCELCGMDQLW
+1152 SNCELCGMDQLW

-1170 AQSADISRAAIQY
+1170 AQSADVSRAAIQY
-1183 INSYYINAGKTG
+1183 INSYYINGKTG
-1195 LEKEQEFIRKC
+1195 LEKEQEFISRC
-1206 MESLLM
+1206 MESLMM
-1212 ASANLEKDAHSSLTS
+1212 ASGNLEKDAHSSLTI

-1330 RQQGD
+1330 RQGD

-1370 QMVFVSLGAPRRE
+1370 QVNDGPY
-1383 RKGEGVQLPASCLP
+1383 
-1397 PPQKEHIPMLLLL
+1397 
-1410 QEPHLTTLFDLLE
+1410 
-1423 MLACFKPPSPN
+1423 
-1434 TEKLQESPESARC
+1434 
-1447 EELHLHAEN
+1447 
-1456 LSRRVWE
+1456 
-1463 LLMLLPTCPKM
+1463 
-1474 LQAFQNI
+1474 
-1481 SDETLQSGESLCWKE
+1481 WKD

-1518 PNRRIHRESTGSY
+1518 PNRRIRRESTGSY

-1546 ENSKNTWSC
+1546 ENSKNSWSC
-1555 KFVSSG
+1555 K
-1561 GLQLLLEIFNSGILE
+1561 
-1576 PKDQESWTVW
+1576 
-1586 QLDCLACLLKLIC
+1586 
-1599 QFAVDPADLDLAYH
+1599 
-1613 DVFSWS
+1613 
-1619 GLAESQRKRA
+1619 
-1629 WPGKSRKS
+1629 
-1637 TVEHGKGLHIP
+1637 
-1648 RLTEVFLSLV
+1648 VFLTLV
-1658 QGTNLIQRLIN
+1658 QGTNIINHLIR

-1687 HRSRHEVTHYSMW
+1687 HKSRHEVTHYSMW
-1700 LLVSWA
+1700 LLVSWS
-1706 HCSSTVKSS
+1706 HCSSVVKSS
-1715 LADSDH
+1715 LADNEH
-1721 LHDWLKKLTLLVPE
+1721 LHDWLKKLALLVPE
-1735 PAVRH
+1735 TAVRH

-1777 DAQALKPLRVEDY
+1777 DAQALKPFR
-1790 EEEPLL
+1790 
-1796 RTGCKE
+1796 
-1802 YFWLLCKLIDNIHV
+1802 
-1816 KDASQKVSPS
+1816 
-1826 LSLTGTMQ
+1826 

-1852 SREILDQQDGNIE
+1852 REILDQQDGNIE

-1879 LKHKPPFKFSR
+1879 VKHKPPFKFSR

-1896 RDVYNLLFLLPS
+1896 RDVYNLLFMLPS
-1908 LADRA
+1908 LKDRQ

-1921 ARAAAYDLLVEMVKG
+1921 ARAAAYDLLVELVKG

-1974 RFVGLTNLGATCYMA
+1974 RFVGLTNLGATCYLA

-2005 FTAKYSEEIK
+2005 FTAKYAEDIK

-2038 NPRPFCKTYTMD
+2038 HPRPFCKTYTMD

-2073 EEMSQELKN
+2073 EEMSPELKN
-2082 TVKTLFGGVIT
+2082 TVKNLFGGVIT
-2093 NNVVSLDC
+2093 NNVVSL
-2101 DHVSQTAEEFYTVRC
+2101 
-2116 QVADMK
+2116 
-2122 NIYESLDEVTIKD
+2122 ESLDEVTIKD

-2181 MKEKVNTHFSFPLR
+2181 MKEKVNTHFSFPIR
-2195 LDMTPY
+2195 LDMTSY

-2206 MGKGERKEGFREE
+2206 MGKSDRKDGFREDGDPK
-2219 REQSVTESYEYD
+2219 VAESYEYD

-2312 AYMLFYKRVEL
+2312 AYMLFYKRVEPL
-2323 EEENGKDFSFDV
+2323 DETGKDYKFDV
-2335 SPDLLEWIWHD
+2335 SPELLEWIWHD

-2371 IPSTLPDPKAVSLM
+2371 IPSTLPDPKAISLM
-2385 TAKLST
+2385 TAK
-2391 SFVLETFIHSK
+2391 
-2402 EKPTMLQWIELLTK
+2402 
-2416 QFNNNQAACEWFLD
+2416 WFLD
-2430 RMADDNWWPMQILI
+2430 RMADDDWWPMQILI

-2533 MGEEES
+2533 MGEEE
-2539 QFLLSLQAIS
+2539 
-2549 IMVHFYMGTKGPEN
+2549 
-2563 PQVEVL
+2563 VEVL
-2569 SEEEAEEEDE
+2569 SEEEGEEEEE

-2603 ALLVEQSRHL
+2603 ALLVEQHL
-2613 TLSQS
+2613 TLSQN
-2618 DMAALTGGKG
+2618 DMAALTGGK
-2628 FPFLFQHIRDG
+2628 
-2639 INIRQTCN
+2639 
-2647 LIFSLCRYNNRLA
+2647 
-2660 EHIVSMLFT
+2660 
-2669 SIAKLTPEAANPFFK
+2669 AANPFFK

-2697 GMPSFASYILQRIW
+2697 GMPSFATYILQRIW

-2783 RSLHLPTRELPLSP
+2783 RSLHIPTRDLPLSP

-2808 LLLGLLGRA
+2808 VLLGLLSRA
-2817 KLYVDAS
+2817 KLYVDAA

-2829 KLVQY
+2829 KLMQY

-2848 LMFSGYFMDLWNL
+2848 LMFSSCFMDLWNL

-2893 NVRLVVQNPVVTK
+2893 NVRLIVQNPVVTK

-2918 DQEVVLFNRGM
+2918 DQDVVLFNRGM

-2939 CCEQSPTFT
+2939 CCEQSPNFT

-2967 ASQYPGAVEELFNL
+2967 ASQYPG
-2981 MQLFVAQRVDMKE
+2981 
-2994 EELDDIKQF
+2994 
-3003 KKTTISCYLRCLDGR
+3003 
-3018 SCWTTLISA
+3018 
-3027 FRVLLENDEDRL
+3027 
-3039 LVVFNRGLIL
+3039 
-3049 MTESFNTLHMMYHE
+3049 SFNTLHMMYHE

-3082 VLKSTRPYL
+3082 VLKATRPYL
-3091 QRKDVKQALIQ
+3091 QRK
-3102 WQERIDFAHKLLT
+3102 
-3115 LLNSYSPPEL
+3115 
-3125 RNACLDVL
+3125 DVL

-3156 CTYHHSNIPMSF
+3156 CTYHHSNIPN
-3168 GPYLPCRENIK
+3168 E
-3179 LMGAKNN
+3179 
-3186 IRPPRPELNMCL
+3186 
-3198 LPSLVESSKG
+3198 
-3208 KDEVYDRMLLDYF
+3208 
-3221 LSYHQFIHLLCRV
+3221 
-3234 AINCEKFTD
+3234 
-3243 TLVKL
+3243 
-3248 SVLIAYEGLPLHLAL
+3248 
-3263 FPKLW
+3263 
-3268 TELCQSQSVLAKT
+3268 
-3281 CVKLLCDDP
+3281 
-3290 AFSEYIKCI
+3290 
-3299 LMDERTFLNNNVVYS
+3299 
-3314 FLTCFLPKLQVLSGP
+3314 
-3329 SCSNLISVLVTN
+3329 
-3341 LLTEQS
+3341 
-3347 NLQPE
+3347 
-3352 LALHRV
+3352 
-3358 ELNKTS
+3358 
-3364 SLLNADLRSLVLL
+3364 
-3377 LSIQPPPSIDA
+3377 
-3388 ALCPALQELLG
+3388 
-3399 RCRLCLQ
+3399 
-3406 QRSSLELEAKDLK
+3406 
-3419 SKAEDEGATPVK
+3419 EGATPVK

-3436 SDDDRAADA
+3436 SEEDHTLESCPSEMKSEPR
-3445 AAPLCMASSSSSSA
+3445 
-3459 LPVCGDPKPDQQ
+3459 
-3471 EALTPA
+3471 EALTPT

-3486 SSSLID
+3486 SSVID
-3492 PGTEQDPPS
+3492 PGTEQDPPT
-3501 PEPTPATSRN
+3501 PENISVKDDKMELSSSVSEETLFCPKTSEEH
-3511 MDSALKEEKMEV
+3511 SAESKKEDKLNKEEEEV
-3523 SSSSSS
+3523 QSSKTSDVTEEDPQFTSISVFAGLTDMS
-3529 SFSSSS
+3529 DLKGCDNSI
-3535 SSSLLQDAGDGF
+3535 LTLQD
-3547 VQVEEP
+3547 P
-3553 EAPQPGGTGEE
+3553 EISITTSCVHSRGLFSFMQKNDILDTLC
-3564 REEERRRTEPQPP
+3564 RTLES
-3577 TAADGEAKDSAAAA
+3577 TIGV
-3591 ANVSGSAPTLP
+3591 VSK
-3602 EDATSPS
+3602 
-3609 AIGLAG
+3609 
-3615 DGSEGAG
+3615 
-3622 TSQVIL
+3622 L
-3628 SGGAPPPDML
+3628 SGKGN
-3638 DMLHRTVEAT
+3638 RTA
-3648 ITIVTK
+3648 
-3654 LSVKAT
+3654 S
-3660 PSS
+3660 

>member
-9 VEVLNELSDADGSEG
+9 VEVLNEISDTDSTDGL
-24 GFQLKKEHALRVLG
+24 QLKKDHALRIFS
-38 YISSW
+38 YINSW
-43 SQRQCL
+43 TQRQCL

-57 LEVFNQLVYALINL
+57 LEVFNQVVYALINL
-71 VITQINSL
+71 VVTHVQAL
-79 RNQLC
+79 QDQLC
-84 SAQNLTH
+84 KSCTNNTD
-91 KGSGTEEGRPDW
+91 SDW
-103 AAGESA
+103 ADVTQQS
-109 PGSLPQPASPGED
+109 D
-122 EPVNVERDSA
+122 EPVNVERESN
-132 EEDANI
+132 EEDGESEGQNTTESKLDSSEACGRTEDVSEKS
-138 PDPNQKKTQSHEQE
+138 PD
-152 KIWPDGAQANPLGP
+152 A
-166 LDGGSESLNG
+166 
-176 ENAAGGGGDNLDPF
+176 F
-190 SSWTTEEKEKLL
+190 STWNTEEKEKLL
-202 LCAAKIFQ
+202 LCVAKIFQ

-225 TIEDISAH
+225 TIEDISAQ

-264 GLSLMKECFEL
+264 GLSLMKDCFES
-275 GTPES
+275 GTPET

-286 HAFITIVSNIRIWLH
+286 HAFITVVSNIRIWLH

-339 MWSTVKEPLDSA
+339 MWSTVKEPLDTA

-405 AKELADWLIHNNV
+405 AKELADWLINNNV

-449 TQHIDCIWAAAQLK
+449 TQHVDCIWAAAQLK

-487 VLNLVSGLHPS
+487 LLNLVSALHPS

-504 LYLASMLIK
+504 LYLSSMLIK

-551 SPDSSDNSDTQHS
+551 SPESSDNSDTHHS
-564 GGSDMEMDDQM
+564 GGSDIEMDEPIM
-575 MVPSNKRSQQRLSDT
+575 NRAKRVQQRLSDT

-600 TANSVEEGSSGP
+600 TANSGEDASSGP

-619 EASSNE
+619 EGSSNE
-625 AASSRA
+625 VNSSHA

-636 SPGSELH
+636 SPGSEVH
-643 SDDMADS
+643 SEDMADS
-650 EALKEEEEDEEE
+650 EALKEEEEEEE
-662 DDEEDEDDDEEDDD
+662 EEEEV
-676 EGNASNAED
+676 ERGRCPL
-685 GQQKEG
+685 KECRNP
-691 HTETRKRKAGEALG
+691 ELRKRKSESHAGICLG
-705 EGSGHG
+705 EPQGATDRSGAN
-711 VGSIGSGGGAKTKVL
+711 SGTGKDL
-726 QFSPETSA
+726 PFSPEAVSS
-734 AMVTAASTSLEGRM
+734 VDNRM
-748 RLLDACSS
+748 RILDACSS
-756 SSSARA
+756 H
-762 EAMEPQQPEDI
+762 PEDPDHDMAEEIGPTHLSQGSQDTCI
-773 SPSQMGQGP
+773 S
-782 QEPPCLPRP
+782 RTA
-791 GDFLGGAMSSELFNC
+791 DFLGEAIGNELFNC

-811 PQHHHHHHHHHH
+811 PQHHQHHPHHHHPHHNPH
-823 EGPMVEDMLSADDV
+823 EGHIVDDMLSADDV

-874 LSSHLQQHLPN
+874 LTSHLQQHLPN

-891 EHLVQ
+891 EHLSQ
-896 GPAVHKHQYSSHAVT
+896 GPAVHKHQYSGNAIT

-964 RFIEGCLD
+964 RFIEGCLE
-972 NLAHHRSVVVSL
+972 NLANHRSVVVSL

-1017 KLFFD
+1017 KHFFE
-1022 NLQHYI
+1022 NLLHYV
-1028 QEVREHR
+1028 QEVREER
-1035 HKFALYSHS
+1035 HKFALYGHS

-1073 VDILWHCLVEDAEC
+1073 VDILWHCLVEDSEC

-1120 PQLKPETIS
+1120 PQLKPEIIS

-1139 CNLARLATSTLDN
+1139 CNLARLATSAYDSG
-1152 ASNCELCGMDQLW
+1152 SNCELCGMDQLW

-1170 AQSADISRAAIQY
+1170 AQSADVSRAAIQY
-1183 INSYYINAGKTG
+1183 INSYYINVGMTCKSAKLGKTG
-1195 LEKEQEFIRKC
+1195 LEKEQEFISKC
-1206 MESLLM
+1206 MESLMM
-1212 ASANLEKDAHSSLTS
+1212 ASGNLEKDPHSSLTI

-1250 RQWQIEGTG
+1250 RQWQIEGKG

-1323 QEFGQSS
+1323 QEFGQNS
-1330 RQQGD
+1330 RQGD

-1397 PPQKEHIPMLLLL
+1397 PPQKDNIPMLLLL

-1423 MLACFKPPSPN
+1423 MLASFKPPFGERSVED
-1434 TEKLQESPESARC
+1434 TESARC
-1447 EELHLHAEN
+1447 EELHLNAEN

-1463 LLMLLPTCPKM
+1463 LLMLLPTCPNM

-1481 SDETLQSGESLCWKE
+1481 SEEGSDGPCWKD

-1518 PNRRIHRESTGSY
+1518 PNRRIRRESTGSY

-1546 ENSKNTWSC
+1546 ENSKNSWSC

-1561 GLQLLLEIFNSGILE
+1561 GLQLLLEIFNSAILE

-1586 QLDCLACLLKLIC
+1586 LLDCLACLLKLVC
-1599 QFAVDPADLDLAYH
+1599 QFAIDPADLDLAYH
-1613 DVFSWS
+1613 DVFAWS
-1619 GLAESQRKRA
+1619 GVTENHRKRA
-1629 WPGKSRKS
+1629 WPGKSRKGAGDH
-1637 TVEHGKGLHIP
+1637 VKGLHIP

-1658 QGTNLIQRLIN
+1658 QGTNMIHRLIS

-1674 DNLAHRVLKAQSD
+1674 DNLAHRVLKAQSH

-1706 HCSSTVKSS
+1706 HCCSVVKSS
-1715 LADSDH
+1715 LADSEH

-1735 PAVRH
+1735 TAVRH

-1777 DAQALKPLRVEDY
+1777 DAQALKPVRAEDY
-1790 EEEPLL
+1790 EDEPVL

-1816 KDASQKVSPS
+1816 KDAS
-1826 LSLTGTMQ
+1826 Q

-1879 LKHKPPFKFSR
+1879 VKHKPPFKFSQ
-1890 EGQEFL
+1890 EGQDFL
-1896 RDVYNLLFLLPS
+1896 RDVFNLLFLLPS
-1908 LADRA
+1908 LKDRH

-1936 SVENYRLLHNWVM
+1936 SVENYRLLHNSVM
-1949 SQHMQ
+1949 AQHMQ

-1974 RFVGLTNLGATCYMA
+1974 RFVGLTNLGATCYLA

-1996 MIPEARQAV
+1996 MIPEARQAI
-2005 FTAKYSEEIK
+2005 FTAKYAEEIK

-2073 EEMSQELKN
+2073 EEMSPDLKN
-2082 TVKTLFGGVIT
+2082 TVKSLFGGVIT

-2101 DHVSQTAEEFYTVRC
+2101 EHVSQTAEEFYTVRC

-2206 MGKGERKEGFREE
+2206 MGKCDRKDGFRDEGE
-2219 REQSVTESYEYD
+2219 AKPAESYEYD

-2266 LFNDAEVKP
+2266 LFNDAEVKT

-2312 AYMLFYKRVEL
+2312 AYMLFYKRVEM
-2323 EEENGKDFSFDV
+2323 EEENGRECKFDV
-2335 SPDLLEWIWHD
+2335 SSDLLEWIWHD

-2371 IPSTLPDPKAVSLM
+2371 IPSTLPDPKAISLM

-2416 QFNNNQAACEWFLD
+2416 QFNNSQAACEWFLD
-2430 RMADDNWWPMQILI
+2430 RMADDDWWPMQILI

-2539 QFLLSLQAIS
+2539 QFLLSLQTIS

-2563 PQVEVL
+2563 PPVEVL
-2569 SEEEAEEEDE
+2569 SEEEGEEEEE

-2603 ALLVEQSRHL
+2603 ALLVEQSRSERHL
-2613 TLSQS
+2613 TLSQN

-2628 FPFLFQHIRDG
+2628 FPFMFQHIRDG

-2697 GMPSFASYILQRIW
+2697 GMPSFASCILQRIW

-2783 RSLHLPTRELPLSP
+2783 RSLHIPTRDLPLSP

-2808 LLLGLLGRA
+2808 VLLGLLSRA
-2817 KLYVDAS
+2817 KLYVDAV

-2848 LMFSGYFMDLWNL
+2848 LMFSSYFMDLWNL

-2882 FWYNVCVDCPE
+2882 FWYNVCVECPE
-2893 NVRLVVQNPVVTK
+2893 NVRLIVQNPVVTK

-2918 DQEVVLFNRGM
+2918 DQDVVLFNRGM

-2939 CCEQSPTFT
+2939 CCEQSPAFT

-2981 MQLFVAQRVDMKE
+2981 MQLFVAQRPDMRE
-2994 EELDDIKQF
+2994 EELEDIKQF

-3027 FRVLLENDEDRL
+3027 FRILLENDEDRL

-3082 VLKSTRPYL
+3082 VLKATRPYL

-3102 WQERIDFAHKLLT
+3102 WQERIEFAHKLLT

-3125 RNACLDVL
+3125 RNACIDVL

-3168 GPYLPCRENIK
+3168 GPYFPCRENIK
-3179 LMGAKNN
+3179 LMGGKNN

-3198 LPSLVESSKG
+3198 LPSMVETSQG

-3234 AINCEKFTD
+3234 AINCEKFTE

-3248 SVLIAYEGLPLHLAL
+3248 SVLIAYEGLPLHLEL

-3268 TELCQSQSVLAKT
+3268 TELCQSQSTMAKN
-3281 CVKLLCDDP
+3281 CVKLLCEDP
-3290 AFSEYIKCI
+3290 AFAEYIKCI
-3299 LMDERTFLNNNVVYS
+3299 LMDERTFLNSNVVYTFLTS
-3314 FLTCFLPKLQVLSGP
+3314 FLLKVQSQVLSGS
-3329 SCSNLISVLVTN
+3329 SCANLINILVTN
-3341 LLTEQS
+3341 LISEYH
-3347 NLQPE
+3347 NLEPE
-3352 LALHRV
+3352 LTSQRV
-3358 ELNKTS
+3358 EVCKTS
-3364 SLLNADLRSLVLL
+3364 IILNADLRAFTLM
-3377 LSIQPPPSIDA
+3377 LSVHTPKQLD
-3388 ALCPALQELLG
+3388 PALIPTLQDLLNK
-3399 RCRLCLQ
+3399 CRTCLQ
-3406 QRSSLELEAKDLK
+3406 QRNAQELEAKERT
-3419 SKAEDEGATPVK
+3419 SKDDEGATPVK
-3431 RRRVS
+3431 RRRVN
-3436 SDDDRAADA
+3436 SDEDH
-3445 AAPLCMASSSSSSA
+3445 PLESCS
-3459 LPVCGDPKPDQQ
+3459 GDLKSEPR

-3486 SSSLID
+3486 SSVID

-3501 PEPTPATSRN
+3501 PENVSVKVDRMDLTSSVSE
-3511 MDSALKEEKMEV
+3511 DALFCSRPSEEQGGGESKIEECKDVKEEMQGIKT
-3523 SSSSSS
+3523 SSVAEEDSEFPSTSVFAGLS
-3529 SFSSSS
+3529 DMVD
-3535 SSSLLQDAGDGF
+3535 LRGCENQTLPLQD
-3547 VQVEEP
+3547 P
-3553 EAPQPGGTGEE
+3553 ETSLTDSCAQSRGLFNFMQQHDILDTLC
-3564 REEERRRTEPQPP
+3564 RTIE
-3577 TAADGEAKDSAAAA
+3577 S
-3591 ANVSGSAPTLP
+3591 
-3602 EDATSPS
+3602 
-3609 AIGLAG
+3609 
-3615 DGSEGAG
+3615 
-3622 TSQVIL
+3622 
-3628 SGGAPPPDML
+3628 
-3638 DMLHRTVEAT
+3638 T
-3648 ITIVTK
+3648 ISVVTK
-3654 LSVKAT
+3654 LPGKGNRAAS
-3660 PSS
+3660 

>member
-9 VEVLNELSDADGSEG
+9 VEVLNEISDTDSTDGL
-24 GFQLKKEHALRVLG
+24 QLKKDHALRIFS
-38 YISSW
+38 YINSW
-43 SQRQCL
+43 TQRQCL

-57 LEVFNQLVYALINL
+57 LEVFNQVVYALINL
-71 VITQINSL
+71 VVTHVQAL
-79 RNQLC
+79 QDQLC
-84 SAQNLTH
+84 KSCTNNTD
-91 KGSGTEEGRPDW
+91 SDW
-103 AAGESA
+103 ADVTQQS
-109 PGSLPQPASPGED
+109 D
-122 EPVNVERDSA
+122 EPVNVERESN
-132 EEDANI
+132 EEDGESEGQNTTESKLDSSEACGRTEDVSEKS
-138 PDPNQKKTQSHEQE
+138 PD
-152 KIWPDGAQANPLGP
+152 A
-166 LDGGSESLNG
+166 
-176 ENAAGGGGDNLDPF
+176 F
-190 SSWTTEEKEKLL
+190 STWNTEEKEKLL
-202 LCAAKIFQ
+202 LCVAKIFQ

-225 TIEDISAH
+225 TIEDISAQ

-264 GLSLMKECFEL
+264 GLSLMKDCFES
-275 GTPES
+275 GTPET

-286 HAFITIVSNIRIWLH
+286 HAFITVVSNIRIWLH

-339 MWSTVKEPLDSA
+339 MWSTVKEPLDTA

-405 AKELADWLIHNNV
+405 AKELADWLINNNV

-449 TQHIDCIWAAAQLK
+449 TQHVDCIWAAAQLK

-487 VLNLVSGLHPS
+487 LLNLVSALHPS

-504 LYLASMLIK
+504 LYLSSMLIK

-551 SPDSSDNSDTQHS
+551 SPESSDNSDTHHS
-564 GGSDMEMDDQM
+564 GGSDIEMDEPIM
-575 MVPSNKRSQQRLSDT
+575 NRAKRVQQRLSDT

-600 TANSVEEGSSGP
+600 TANSGEDASSGP

-619 EASSNE
+619 EGSSNE
-625 AASSRA
+625 VNSSHA

-636 SPGSELH
+636 SPGSEVH
-643 SDDMADS
+643 SEDMADS
-650 EALKEEEEDEEE
+650 EALKEEEEEEE
-662 DDEEDEDDDEEDDD
+662 EEEEV
-676 EGNASNAED
+676 ERGRCPL
-685 GQQKEG
+685 KECRNP
-691 HTETRKRKAGEALG
+691 ELRKRKSESHAGICLG
-705 EGSGHG
+705 EPQGATDRSGAN
-711 VGSIGSGGGAKTKVL
+711 SGTGKDL
-726 QFSPETSA
+726 PFSPEAVSS
-734 AMVTAASTSLEGRM
+734 VDNRM
-748 RLLDACSS
+748 RILDACSS
-756 SSSARA
+756 H
-762 EAMEPQQPEDI
+762 PEDPDHDMAEEIGPTHLSQGSQDTCI
-773 SPSQMGQGP
+773 S
-782 QEPPCLPRP
+782 RTA
-791 GDFLGGAMSSELFNC
+791 DFLGEAIGNELFNC

-811 PQHHHHHHHHHH
+811 PQHHQHHPHHHHPHHNPH
-823 EGPMVEDMLSADDV
+823 EGHIVDDMLSADDV

-874 LSSHLQQHLPN
+874 LTSHLQQHLPN

-891 EHLVQ
+891 EHLSQ
-896 GPAVHKHQYSSHAVT
+896 GPAVHKHQYSGNAIT

-964 RFIEGCLD
+964 RFIEGCLE
-972 NLAHHRSVVVSL
+972 NLANHRSVVVSL

-1017 KLFFD
+1017 KHFFE
-1022 NLQHYI
+1022 NLLHYV
-1028 QEVREHR
+1028 QEVREER
-1035 HKFALYSHS
+1035 HKFALYGHS

-1073 VDILWHCLVEDAEC
+1073 VDILWHCLVEDSEC

-1120 PQLKPETIS
+1120 PQLKPEIIS

-1139 CNLARLATSTLDN
+1139 CNLARLATSAYDSG
-1152 ASNCELCGMDQLW
+1152 SNCELCGMDQLW

-1170 AQSADISRAAIQY
+1170 AQSADVSRAAIQY
-1183 INSYYINAGKTG
+1183 INSYYINGKTG
-1195 LEKEQEFIRKC
+1195 LEKEQEFISKC
-1206 MESLLM
+1206 MESLMM
-1212 ASANLEKDAHSSLTS
+1212 ASGNLEKDPHSSLTI

-1250 RQWQIEGTG
+1250 RQWQIEGKG

-1323 QEFGQSS
+1323 QEFGQNS
-1330 RQQGD
+1330 RQGD

-1397 PPQKEHIPMLLLL
+1397 PPQKDNIPMLLLL

-1423 MLACFKPPSPN
+1423 MLASFKPPFGERSVED
-1434 TEKLQESPESARC
+1434 TESARC
-1447 EELHLHAEN
+1447 EELHLNAEN

-1463 LLMLLPTCPKM
+1463 LLMLLPTCPNM

-1481 SDETLQSGESLCWKE
+1481 SEEGSDGPCWKD

-1518 PNRRIHRESTGSY
+1518 PNRRIRRESTGSY

-1546 ENSKNTWSC
+1546 ENSKNSWSC

-1561 GLQLLLEIFNSGILE
+1561 GLQLLLEIFNSAILE

-1586 QLDCLACLLKLIC
+1586 LLDCLACLLKLVC
-1599 QFAVDPADLDLAYH
+1599 QFAIDPADLDLAYH
-1613 DVFSWS
+1613 DVFAWS
-1619 GLAESQRKRA
+1619 GVTENHRKRA
-1629 WPGKSRKS
+1629 WPGKSRKGAGDH
-1637 TVEHGKGLHIP
+1637 VKGLHIP

-1658 QGTNLIQRLIN
+1658 QGTNMIHRLIS

-1674 DNLAHRVLKAQSD
+1674 DNLAHRVLKAQSH

-1706 HCSSTVKSS
+1706 HCCSVVKSS
-1715 LADSDH
+1715 LADSEH

-1735 PAVRH
+1735 TAVRH

-1777 DAQALKPLRVEDY
+1777 DAQALKPVRAEDY
-1790 EEEPLL
+1790 EDEPVL

-1816 KDASQKVSPS
+1816 KDAS
-1826 LSLTGTMQ
+1826 Q

-1879 LKHKPPFKFSR
+1879 VKHKPPFKFSQ
-1890 EGQEFL
+1890 EGQDFL
-1896 RDVYNLLFLLPS
+1896 RDVFNLLFLLPS
-1908 LADRA
+1908 LKDRH

-1936 SVENYRLLHNWVM
+1936 SVENYRLLHNSVM
-1949 SQHMQ
+1949 AQHMQ

-1974 RFVGLTNLGATCYMA
+1974 RFVGLTNLGATCYLA

-1996 MIPEARQAV
+1996 MIPEARQAI
-2005 FTAKYSEEIK
+2005 FTAKYAEEIK

-2073 EEMSQELKN
+2073 EEMSPDLKN
-2082 TVKTLFGGVIT
+2082 TVKSLFGGVIT

-2101 DHVSQTAEEFYTVRC
+2101 EHVSQTAEEFYTVRC

-2206 MGKGERKEGFREE
+2206 MGKCDRKDGFRDEGE
-2219 REQSVTESYEYD
+2219 AKPAESYEYD

-2266 LFNDAEVKP
+2266 LFNDAEVKT

-2312 AYMLFYKRVEL
+2312 AYMLFYKRVEM
-2323 EEENGKDFSFDV
+2323 EEENGRECKFDV
-2335 SPDLLEWIWHD
+2335 SSDLLEWIWHD

-2371 IPSTLPDPKAVSLM
+2371 IPSTLPDPKAISLM

-2416 QFNNNQAACEWFLD
+2416 QFNNSQAACEWFLD
-2430 RMADDNWWPMQILI
+2430 RMADDDWWPMQILI

-2539 QFLLSLQAIS
+2539 QFLLSLQTIS

-2563 PQVEVL
+2563 PPVEVL
-2569 SEEEAEEEDE
+2569 SEEEGEEEEE

-2603 ALLVEQSRHL
+2603 ALLVEQSRSERHL
-2613 TLSQS
+2613 TLSQN

-2628 FPFLFQHIRDG
+2628 FPFMFQHIRDG

-2697 GMPSFASYILQRIW
+2697 GMPSFASCILQRIW

-2783 RSLHLPTRELPLSP
+2783 RSLHIPTRDLPLSP

-2808 LLLGLLGRA
+2808 VLLGLLSRA
-2817 KLYVDAS
+2817 KLYVDAV

-2848 LMFSGYFMDLWNL
+2848 LMFSSYFMDLWNL

-2882 FWYNVCVDCPE
+2882 FWYNVCVECPE
-2893 NVRLVVQNPVVTK
+2893 NVRLIVQNPVVTK

-2918 DQEVVLFNRGM
+2918 DQDVVLFNRGM

-2939 CCEQSPTFT
+2939 CCEQSPAFT

-2981 MQLFVAQRVDMKE
+2981 MQLFVAQRPDMRE
-2994 EELDDIKQF
+2994 EELEDIKQF

-3027 FRVLLENDEDRL
+3027 FRILLENDEDRL

-3082 VLKSTRPYL
+3082 VLKATRPYL

-3102 WQERIDFAHKLLT
+3102 WQERIEFAHKLLT

-3125 RNACLDVL
+3125 RNACIDVL

-3168 GPYLPCRENIK
+3168 GPYFPCRENIK
-3179 LMGAKNN
+3179 LMGGKNN

-3198 LPSLVESSKG
+3198 LPSMVETSQG

-3234 AINCEKFTD
+3234 AINCEKFTE

-3248 SVLIAYEGLPLHLAL
+3248 SVLIAYEGLPLHLEL

-3268 TELCQSQSVLAKT
+3268 TELCQSQSTMAKN
-3281 CVKLLCDDP
+3281 CVKLLCEDP
-3290 AFSEYIKCI
+3290 AFAEYIKCI
-3299 LMDERTFLNNNVVYS
+3299 LMDERTFLNSNVVYTFLTS
-3314 FLTCFLPKLQVLSGP
+3314 FLLKVQSQVLSGS
-3329 SCSNLISVLVTN
+3329 SCANLINILVTN
-3341 LLTEQS
+3341 LISEYH
-3347 NLQPE
+3347 NLEPE
-3352 LALHRV
+3352 LTSQRV
-3358 ELNKTS
+3358 EVCKTS
-3364 SLLNADLRSLVLL
+3364 IILNADLRAFTLM
-3377 LSIQPPPSIDA
+3377 LSVHTPKQLD
-3388 ALCPALQELLG
+3388 PALIPTLQDLLNK
-3399 RCRLCLQ
+3399 CRTCLQ
-3406 QRSSLELEAKDLK
+3406 QRNAQELEAKERT
-3419 SKAEDEGATPVK
+3419 SKDDEGATPVK
-3431 RRRVS
+3431 RRRVN
-3436 SDDDRAADA
+3436 SDEDH
-3445 AAPLCMASSSSSSA
+3445 PLESCS
-3459 LPVCGDPKPDQQ
+3459 GDLKSEPR

-3486 SSSLID
+3486 SSVID

-3501 PEPTPATSRN
+3501 PENVSVKVDRMDLTSSVSE
-3511 MDSALKEEKMEV
+3511 DALFCSRPSEEQGGGESKIEECKDVKEEMQGIKT
-3523 SSSSSS
+3523 SSVAEEDSEFPSTSVFAGLS
-3529 SFSSSS
+3529 DMVD
-3535 SSSLLQDAGDGF
+3535 LRGCENQTLPLQD
-3547 VQVEEP
+3547 P
-3553 EAPQPGGTGEE
+3553 ETSLTDSCAQSRGLFNFMQQHDILDTLC
-3564 REEERRRTEPQPP
+3564 RTIE
-3577 TAADGEAKDSAAAA
+3577 S
-3591 ANVSGSAPTLP
+3591 
-3602 EDATSPS
+3602 
-3609 AIGLAG
+3609 
-3615 DGSEGAG
+3615 
-3622 TSQVIL
+3622 
-3628 SGGAPPPDML
+3628 
-3638 DMLHRTVEAT
+3638 T
-3648 ITIVTK
+3648 ISVVTK
-3654 LSVKAT
+3654 LPGKGNRAAS
-3660 PSS
+3660 